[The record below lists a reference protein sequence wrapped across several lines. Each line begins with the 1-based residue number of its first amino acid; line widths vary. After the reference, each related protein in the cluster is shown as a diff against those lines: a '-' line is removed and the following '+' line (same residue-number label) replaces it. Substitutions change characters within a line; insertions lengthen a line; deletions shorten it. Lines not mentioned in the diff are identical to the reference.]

1 MFLKHQD
8 VKQKNWRMR
17 KVKKLF
23 VSSCMLL
30 TVGLGVAVPTAFSQS
45 NGVMVVKAA
54 EVPATDL
61 SRQASDSERVDES
74 SLLQKENLS
83 VDSFKL
89 ENLNGWEAEND
100 TAGNLGKFKDPD
112 SSGYQNIL
120 TSSGK
125 NISVAVA
132 PKGSGKMNIK
142 VTKRSNFQGGYYVGG
157 LRTQTP
163 VLKLNDVYRY
173 SFTTKKLSGNSSE
186 FKTRVKPVE
195 SNNKL
200 GKELVIRVDN
210 KNVSTK
216 HDWLPDIS
224 DGTHTVDFT
233 GLDKKLSVAFRFS
246 PRQTSN
252 VVYEFSNINIKNIS
266 PASVPAIP
274 SKVLEGTSVL
284 SGTAIS
290 SGDTLEKRK
299 SFDGDILRVYKDSK
313 IIARTVIK
321 GNKWDVKL
329 SKPLIAGEKL
339 DFEILHPRS
348 QNVSKKIS
356 KQVEAKPFD
365 PASYKEKVIAKLKP
379 VYEATSEKITNDAWL
394 DENAKDLQKQ
404 KLEEQYISGKVAISE
419 AGTKQEA
426 IDAAYNKY
434 SSQTDPDS
442 LPSQYKQGNK
452 ENEQEKGRQDLI
464 QTRDLTLKAIQEDKW
479 LTEQEKT
486 TQKEEALKAFETGI
500 ESVNQTVSLEQLKQR
515 LIVYKASEKDSEKK
529 EYPESIPN
537 QHIPGKEKEVKA
549 AKQEELKK
557 LHDTTLEKI
566 NQDKWLTPDQQA
578 EQLKQAEVTFKK
590 GQEAIKSAQTLT
602 QLETDLADYVSEN
615 EGKGNSIP
623 DKYKSGNKDDLVNKA
638 EVKLKEAHEATKQAI
653 EKDPW
658 LSPEQK
664 KAQKEKAKAS
674 LDEGLKALK
683 AADSLEILK
692 VTEEAFVDKEKNPDS
707 IPNQHKAGTADQAR
721 KQALDSLDKEV
732 QKELESIDND
742 NTLTTDEK
750 AAAKK
755 KVNDAYDVAK
765 QTAMEANSYEDLTT
779 IKDEFLSNLPHKQGT
794 PLKDQQSD
802 AIAELEK
809 KQQEIEKAIEGDKT
823 LPRDEKEK
831 QIADSK
837 ERLKSDTQK
846 VKDAKNADAIK
857 KAFEE
862 GKVNIPQAHI
872 PGDLNKDKEK
882 LLAELKQKADDTEK
896 AIDVDKTLTEDEKKE
911 QKVKTKA
918 ELEKAKTDVKN
929 TQTREE
935 LDKKVPEL
943 KKAIEDTH
951 VKGNLEGVKNKA
963 IEDLKKAHTE
973 TVAKINGDDTLD
985 KATKEAQV
993 KEADKALAA
1002 GKDAI
1007 TKADDADKVSTAVTE
1022 HTPKIKAAHK
1032 TGDLKKAQ
1040 VDANTALD
1048 KAAEKERGEI
1058 NKDATLTTE
1067 DKAKQLKEVETALT
1081 KAKDNVKAAKTADA
1095 INDARD
1101 KGVATIDAVHKAGQ
1115 DLGAR
1120 KSGQV
1125 AKLEEA
1131 AKARKDKI
1139 SADPTLTSKEKE
1151 EQSKAVDAEL
1161 KKAIEAV
1168 NAADTADKVDDALGE
1183 GVTDIK
1189 NQHKSGDP
1197 VDARREAHGKELD
1210 RVAQET
1216 KGTIEKDPTLTTEEK
1231 AKQVKDVDA
1240 AKERGMAKL
1249 TEAKDA
1255 DELDKAYGEGVTD
1268 IKNQHKSGDPVEA
1281 RRGLHN
1287 KSIDEVAQATK
1298 DAITADTT
1306 LTEAEKETQRGNV
1319 DKEAT
1324 KAKEELAK
1332 AKDADALDKAYGDGV
1347 TSIKN
1352 QHKSGDPVEARRGL
1366 HNKSIDEV
1374 AQATKDAITAD
1385 TTLTE
1390 AEKETQRGN
1399 VDKEATKAK
1408 EELAKAKDAD
1418 ALDKAYGDGVTSI
1431 KNQHKS
1437 GKGLDVRKDEHK
1449 KALEAVAKRVT
1460 AEIEADPT
1468 LTPEVREQQK
1478 AEVQKEL
1485 ELATD
1490 KIAEAKDADEADKA
1504 YGDGVTAIENVHVIG
1519 KGIEARKDLAKK
1531 DLAEAVAK
1539 TKALIIE
1546 DKTLTDD
1553 QRKEQLS
1560 GVDTEYA
1567 KGIEN
1572 IAAAKDAAGVDKAYS
1587 DGVRD
1592 ILAQY
1597 KEGQNL
1603 DDRRNAAKEFL
1614 LKEADKVTKLIKDD
1628 PTLTHDQKVDQ
1639 INKVEQAKLDAI
1651 KSVDDAQTA
1660 DDINDALGKGIE
1672 NINNQYQHGD
1682 GVDVRKATA
1691 KGDLEK
1697 EAAKVKALIA
1707 KDPTLTQADKDKQ
1720 TAAVDAAKNTAIA
1733 AVDKA
1738 TTADGVNQE
1747 LGKGITAINKAY
1759 RPGEAVKARKG
1770 AAKADLEKEAA
1781 KVKALIAKD
1790 PTLTQADKDKQT
1802 AAVDAAKNTAIA
1814 AVDKATTAEGINQ
1827 ELGKGITAINKAYR
1841 PGEGVKARK
1850 EAAKADL
1857 EKEAAKVR
1865 EAIANDPTLTKADKA
1880 KQTEAVAKA
1889 LKAAIAAVDKATT
1902 AEGINQEL
1910 GKGITA
1916 INKAYRPGEGVK
1928 ARKEAA
1934 KANLEKVA
1942 KETKALISGD
1952 RYLSETEKA
1961 VQKQAVEQALA
1972 KALGQVEAA
1981 KTVEAVKLAEN
1992 LGTVAIRSAYVA
2004 GLAKDTDQATAA
2016 LNEAKQAAIE
2026 ALKQA
2031 AAETLAKITTDA
2043 KLTEAQKAEQS
2054 ENVSLALKTAIA
2066 TVRSAQSIA
2075 SVKEAKD
2082 KGITAIRAAYV
2093 PNKAVAKSSSANH
2106 LPKSGDANSIVLV
2119 GLGVM
2124 SLLLGMV
2131 LYSKKK
2137 ESKD

>member
-1 MFLKHQD
+1 MLQTVTVTKDQQNPISITLSEDQAKSLKNKEQLK
-8 VKQKNWRMR
+8 VSIKQKQSKKTSKDFYLEVGIDPKVKAKQQEKLLELD
-17 KVKKLF
+17 KVKKQIED
-23 VSSCMLL
+23 SI
-30 TVGLGVAVPTAFSQS
+30 
-45 NGVMVVKAA
+45 NGDAWLPEKP
-54 EVPATDL
+54 EG
-61 SRQASDSERVDES
+61 E
-74 SLLQKENLS
+74 
-83 VDSFKL
+83 
-89 ENLNGWEAEND
+89 
-100 TAGNLGKFKDPD
+100 
-112 SSGYQNIL
+112 
-120 TSSGK
+120 
-125 NISVAVA
+125 
-132 PKGSGKMNIK
+132 
-142 VTKRSNFQGGYYVGG
+142 
-157 LRTQTP
+157 
-163 VLKLNDVYRY
+163 
-173 SFTTKKLSGNSSE
+173 
-186 FKTRVKPVE
+186 KPVQ
-195 SNNKL
+195 NTN
-200 GKELVIRVDN
+200 KELQLQELN
-210 KNVSTK
+210 KK
-216 HDWLPDIS
+216 YQMA
-224 DGTHTVDFT
+224 
-233 GLDKKLSVAFRFS
+233 K
-246 PRQTSN
+246 
-252 VVYEFSNINIKNIS
+252 E
-266 PASVPAIP
+266 AIE
-274 SKVLEGTSVL
+274 SAT
-284 SGTAIS
+284 
-290 SGDTLEKRK
+290 TLEKVTEK
-299 SFDGDILRVYKDSK
+299 YNEYTFE
-313 IIARTVIK
+313 
-321 GNKWDVKL
+321 
-329 SKPLIAGEKL
+329 GEKEKYPNSL
-339 DFEILHPRS
+339 RNQYTQGDKDKEIEKA
-348 QNVSKKIS
+348 KKS
-356 KQVEAKPFD
+356 LGD
-365 PASYKEKVIAKLKP
+365 LSDKVNG
-379 VYEATSEKITNDAWL
+379 KI
-394 DENAKDLQKQ
+394 E
-404 KLEEQYISGKVAISE
+404 
-419 AGTKQEA
+419 
-426 IDAAYNKY
+426 
-434 SSQTDPDS
+434 
-442 LPSQYKQGNK
+442 
-452 ENEQEKGRQDLI
+452 
-464 QTRDLTLKAIQEDKW
+464 EDKW
-479 LTEQEKT
+479 LSDEVKKKQQQELEARKQKVNDSLKGADSLKSLRETVEKASSKNQKKPESFEDVYVPGNEETEKTKVRDILQKTYQKTEQNI
-486 TQKEEALKAFETGI
+486 ET
-500 ESVNQTVSLEQLKQR
+500 
-515 LIVYKASEKDSEKK
+515 
-529 EYPESIPN
+529 
-537 QHIPGKEKEVKA
+537 
-549 AKQEELKK
+549 
-557 LHDTTLEKI
+557 
-566 NQDKWLTPDQQA
+566 
-578 EQLKQAEVTFKK
+578 
-590 GQEAIKSAQTLT
+590 
-602 QLETDLADYVSEN
+602 
-615 EGKGNSIP
+615 
-623 DKYKSGNKDDLVNKA
+623 
-638 EVKLKEAHEATKQAI
+638 
-653 EKDPW
+653 DPW

-664 KAQKEKAKAS
+664 KAQKENAKAR
-674 LDEGLKALK
+674 LDAGLKAVETTESLDKLK
-683 AADSLEILK
+683 EVESDFL
-692 VTEEAFVDKEKNPDS
+692 DKEKAKS
-707 IPNQHKAGTADQAR
+707 IPSQHQAGIPEVAR
-721 KQALDSLDKEV
+721 KTFLDNFEKEAK
-732 QKELESIDND
+732 KEIESIKND
-742 NTLTTDEK
+742 VTLTDAEK
-750 AAAKK
+750 TTAKA
-755 KVNDAYDVAK
+755 KVEAQLQEAK
-765 QTAMEANSYEDLTT
+765 DKAKESKSFDDLKNIQDKFNSE
-779 IKDEFLSNLPHKQGT
+779 LPHTPGK

-862 GKVNIPQAHI
+862 GKVDIPQAHI

-896 AIDVDKTLTEDEKKE
+896 AIDSDKTLTAKEKEE
-911 QKVKTKA
+911 Q
-918 ELEKAKTDVKN
+918 KAKTKEELQKATEAVGAIDN
-929 TQTREE
+929 REE

-951 VKGNLEGVKNKA
+951 VKGNLEGIKNKA
-963 IEDLKKAHTE
+963 IEDLKKVHDE

-1040 VDANTALD
+1040 EEANTALD
-1048 KAAEKERGEI
+1048 KAAEKEREEI
-1058 NKDATLTTE
+1058 NNDITLTAK
-1067 DKAKQLKEVETALT
+1067 DKEQQLKEVETALT

-1131 AKARKDKI
+1131 AKATKDKI

-1151 EQSKAVDAEL
+1151 EQSKAVNAEL

-1168 NAADTADKVDDALGE
+1168 NAADTADKVDDALGK

-1197 VDARREAHGKELD
+1197 
-1210 RVAQET
+1210 
-1216 KGTIEKDPTLTTEEK
+1216 I
-1231 AKQVKDVDA
+1231 
-1240 AKERGMAKL
+1240 
-1249 TEAKDA
+1249 
-1255 DELDKAYGEGVTD
+1255 
-1268 IKNQHKSGDPVEA
+1268 
-1281 RRGLHN
+1281 
-1287 KSIDEVAQATK
+1287 
-1298 DAITADTT
+1298 
-1306 LTEAEKETQRGNV
+1306 
-1319 DKEAT
+1319 
-1324 KAKEELAK
+1324 
-1332 AKDADALDKAYGDGV
+1332 
-1347 TSIKN
+1347 
-1352 QHKSGDPVEARRGL
+1352 EARRGL

-1437 GKGLDVRKDEHK
+1437 GKGLDVRKEEHK

-1504 YGDGVTAIENVHVIG
+1504 YGDGVTAIENAHVIG

-1531 DLAEAVAK
+1531 DLAEAAAK

-1553 QRKEQLS
+1553 QRKEQLL

-1572 IAAAKDAAGVDKAYS
+1572 IDAAKDAAGVDKAYS

-1603 DDRRNAAKEFL
+1603 NDRRNAAKEFL
-1614 LKEADKVTKLIKDD
+1614 LKEADKVTKLINDD

-1660 DDINDALGKGIE
+1660 DAINDALGKGIE

-1759 RPGEAVKARKG
+1759 RPGEAVKARKE

-1781 KVKALIAKD
+1781 KVKALI
-1790 PTLTQADKDKQT
+1790 T
-1802 AAVDAAKNTAIA
+1802 
-1814 AVDKATTAEGINQ
+1814 
-1827 ELGKGITAINKAYR
+1827 
-1841 PGEGVKARK
+1841 
-1850 EAAKADL
+1850 
-1857 EKEAAKVR
+1857 
-1865 EAIANDPTLTKADKA
+1865 NDPTLTKADKA

-1934 KANLEKVA
+1934 KADLEREAAKVREA
-1942 KETKALISGD
+1942 IANDPTLTKAD
-1952 RYLSETEKA
+1952 KAKQTEA
-1961 VQKQAVEQALA
+1961 VA
-1972 KALGQVEAA
+1972 KAL
-1981 KTVEAVKLAEN
+1981 K
-1992 LGTVAIRSAYVA
+1992 
-2004 GLAKDTDQATAA
+2004 
-2016 LNEAKQAAIE
+2016 AAI
-2026 ALKQA
+2026 A
-2031 AAETLAKITTDA
+2031 AVDKATTAEGINQELG
-2043 KLTEAQKAEQS
+2043 
-2054 ENVSLALKTAIA
+2054 
-2066 TVRSAQSIA
+2066 
-2075 SVKEAKD
+2075 
-2082 KGITAIRAAYV
+2082 KGITAI
-2093 PNKAVAKSSSANH
+2093 NKAYR
-2106 LPKSGDANSIVLV
+2106 PG
-2119 GLGVM
+2119 
-2124 SLLLGMV
+2124 
-2131 LYSKKK
+2131 
-2137 ESKD
+2137 E

>member
-664 KAQKEKAKAS
+664 KAQKENAKAR
-674 LDEGLKALK
+674 LDAGLKAVETTESLDKLK
-683 AADSLEILK
+683 EVESDFL
-692 VTEEAFVDKEKNPDS
+692 DKEKAKS
-707 IPNQHKAGTADQAR
+707 IPSQHQAGTPEVAR
-721 KQALDSLDKEV
+721 KTFLDNFEKEA
-732 QKELESIDND
+732 QKELESIKND
-742 NTLTTDEK
+742 VTLTDAEK
-750 AAAKK
+750 ATAKA
-755 KVNDAYDVAK
+755 KVEAQLQEAK
-765 QTAMEANSYEDLTT
+765 DKAKESKSFDDLKNIQDKFNSE
-779 IKDEFLSNLPHKQGT
+779 LPHTTGK

-809 KQQEIEKAIEGDKT
+809 KQQEIEKAISEDKT
-823 LPRDEKEK
+823 LSKDEKEK

-837 ERLKSDTQK
+837 AKLVAEKEK
-846 VKDAKNADAIK
+846 VSKAPDADAVK
-857 KAFEE
+857 KALES
-862 GKVNIPQAHI
+862 GKQEIAKAYVPQNLEDH
-872 PGDLNKDKEK
+872 KKK
-882 LLAELKQKADDTEK
+882 LLAELKQKANDTEK
-896 AIDVDKTLTEDEKKE
+896 AIDFDKTLTAKEKEE
-911 QKVKTKA
+911 Q
-918 ELEKAKTDVKN
+918 KAKTKEELQKATEAVGAIDN
-929 TQTREE
+929 REE

-943 KKAIEDTH
+943 KKAIQDSH
-951 VKGNLEGVKNKA
+951 VKGDLEGVKNKA
-963 IEDLKKAHTE
+963 IEDLQKVHDE

-1007 TKADDADKVSTAVTE
+1007 TKADDADKVGAAVTE

-1032 TGDLKKAQ
+1032 TGDLKKVQ
-1040 VDANTALD
+1040 EEANQALD
-1048 KAAEKERGEI
+1048 KAAEKEREEI
-1058 NKDATLTTE
+1058 NNDATLTTE

-1131 AKARKDKI
+1131 AKATKDKI

-1151 EQSKAVDAEL
+1151 EQSKAVNAEL

-1168 NAADTADKVDDALGE
+1168 NAADTADKVDDALGK
-1183 GVTDIK
+1183 GVIDIK
-1189 NQHKSGDP
+1189 NQHKTGDP
-1197 VDARREAHGKELD
+1197 VVARREAHGKQLD

-1216 KGTIEKDPTLTTEEK
+1216 KDAIEKDPTLTTEEK

-1249 TEAKDA
+1249 NEAKDA
-1255 DELDKAYGEGVTD
+1255 DALDKAYGEGVTD
-1268 IKNQHKSGDPVEA
+1268 IKNQHKSGDPIEA

-1352 QHKSGDPVEARRGL
+1352 QHKSGDPIEARRGL

-1418 ALDKAYGDGVTSI
+1418 ALDKAYGDG
-1431 KNQHKS
+1431 
-1437 GKGLDVRKDEHK
+1437 
-1449 KALEAVAKRVT
+1449 
-1460 AEIEADPT
+1460 
-1468 LTPEVREQQK
+1468 
-1478 AEVQKEL
+1478 
-1485 ELATD
+1485 
-1490 KIAEAKDADEADKA
+1490 
-1504 YGDGVTAIENVHVIG
+1504 
-1519 KGIEARKDLAKK
+1519 
-1531 DLAEAVAK
+1531 
-1539 TKALIIE
+1539 
-1546 DKTLTDD
+1546 
-1553 QRKEQLS
+1553 
-1560 GVDTEYA
+1560 
-1567 KGIEN
+1567 
-1572 IAAAKDAAGVDKAYS
+1572 
-1587 DGVRD
+1587 
-1592 ILAQY
+1592 
-1597 KEGQNL
+1597 
-1603 DDRRNAAKEFL
+1603 
-1614 LKEADKVTKLIKDD
+1614 
-1628 PTLTHDQKVDQ
+1628 
-1639 INKVEQAKLDAI
+1639 
-1651 KSVDDAQTA
+1651 
-1660 DDINDALGKGIE
+1660 
-1672 NINNQYQHGD
+1672 
-1682 GVDVRKATA
+1682 
-1691 KGDLEK
+1691 
-1697 EAAKVKALIA
+1697 
-1707 KDPTLTQADKDKQ
+1707 
-1720 TAAVDAAKNTAIA
+1720 
-1733 AVDKA
+1733 
-1738 TTADGVNQE
+1738 
-1747 LGKGITAINKAY
+1747 
-1759 RPGEAVKARKG
+1759 
-1770 AAKADLEKEAA
+1770 
-1781 KVKALIAKD
+1781 
-1790 PTLTQADKDKQT
+1790 
-1802 AAVDAAKNTAIA
+1802 
-1814 AVDKATTAEGINQ
+1814 
-1827 ELGKGITAINKAYR
+1827 
-1841 PGEGVKARK
+1841 
-1850 EAAKADL
+1850 
-1857 EKEAAKVR
+1857 
-1865 EAIANDPTLTKADKA
+1865 
-1880 KQTEAVAKA
+1880 
-1889 LKAAIAAVDKATT
+1889 
-1902 AEGINQEL
+1902 
-1910 GKGITA
+1910 
-1916 INKAYRPGEGVK
+1916 
-1928 ARKEAA
+1928 
-1934 KANLEKVA
+1934 
-1942 KETKALISGD
+1942 
-1952 RYLSETEKA
+1952 
-1961 VQKQAVEQALA
+1961 
-1972 KALGQVEAA
+1972 
-1981 KTVEAVKLAEN
+1981 
-1992 LGTVAIRSAYVA
+1992 
-2004 GLAKDTDQATAA
+2004 
-2016 LNEAKQAAIE
+2016 
-2026 ALKQA
+2026 
-2031 AAETLAKITTDA
+2031 
-2043 KLTEAQKAEQS
+2043 
-2054 ENVSLALKTAIA
+2054 
-2066 TVRSAQSIA
+2066 
-2075 SVKEAKD
+2075 
-2082 KGITAIRAAYV
+2082 
-2093 PNKAVAKSSSANH
+2093 
-2106 LPKSGDANSIVLV
+2106 
-2119 GLGVM
+2119 
-2124 SLLLGMV
+2124 
-2131 LYSKKK
+2131 
-2137 ESKD
+2137 

>member
-1 MFLKHQD
+1 MLQTVTVTKDQQNPISITLSEDQAKSLKNKEKLK
-8 VKQKNWRMR
+8 VSIKQKQSKKTSKDFFFEVGIDPKVEAKQKEKLLELD
-17 KVKKLF
+17 KVKKQIED
-23 VSSCMLL
+23 SI
-30 TVGLGVAVPTAFSQS
+30 
-45 NGVMVVKAA
+45 NG
-54 EVPATDL
+54 
-61 SRQASDSERVDES
+61 
-74 SLLQKENLS
+74 
-83 VDSFKL
+83 
-89 ENLNGWEAEND
+89 
-100 TAGNLGKFKDPD
+100 
-112 SSGYQNIL
+112 
-120 TSSGK
+120 
-125 NISVAVA
+125 
-132 PKGSGKMNIK
+132 
-142 VTKRSNFQGGYYVGG
+142 
-157 LRTQTP
+157 
-163 VLKLNDVYRY
+163 
-173 SFTTKKLSGNSSE
+173 
-186 FKTRVKPVE
+186 
-195 SNNKL
+195 
-200 GKELVIRVDN
+200 
-210 KNVSTK
+210 
-216 HDWLPDIS
+216 
-224 DGTHTVDFT
+224 
-233 GLDKKLSVAFRFS
+233 
-246 PRQTSN
+246 
-252 VVYEFSNINIKNIS
+252 
-266 PASVPAIP
+266 
-274 SKVLEGTSVL
+274 
-284 SGTAIS
+284 
-290 SGDTLEKRK
+290 
-299 SFDGDILRVYKDSK
+299 
-313 IIARTVIK
+313 
-321 GNKWDVKL
+321 
-329 SKPLIAGEKL
+329 
-339 DFEILHPRS
+339 
-348 QNVSKKIS
+348 
-356 KQVEAKPFD
+356 
-365 PASYKEKVIAKLKP
+365 
-379 VYEATSEKITNDAWL
+379 DAWL
-394 DENAKDLQKQ
+394 PEKPEGEKPVQNTNKELQLQELNKKYQMAK
-404 KLEEQYISGKVAISE
+404 
-419 AGTKQEA
+419 EA
-426 IDAAYNKY
+426 IESATTLDDVETQFDKY
-434 SSQTDPDS
+434 TKVGDKDKYPDS
-442 LPSQYKQGNK
+442 LRNQYTQGDKDK
-452 ENEQEKGRQDLI
+452 EIEKAKKSLGDLSDKVNGKI
-464 QTRDLTLKAIQEDKW
+464 EEDKW
-479 LTEQEKT
+479 L
-486 TQKEEALKAFETGI
+486 
-500 ESVNQTVSLEQLKQR
+500 S
-515 LIVYKASEKDSEKK
+515 
-529 EYPESIPN
+529 
-537 QHIPGKEKEVKA
+537 
-549 AKQEELKK
+549 
-557 LHDTTLEKI
+557 
-566 NQDKWLTPDQQA
+566 
-578 EQLKQAEVTFKK
+578 
-590 GQEAIKSAQTLT
+590 
-602 QLETDLADYVSEN
+602 
-615 EGKGNSIP
+615 
-623 DKYKSGNKDDLVNKA
+623 A
-638 EVKLKEAHEATKQAI
+638 EVKKKQQQELEARKQKVNDSLKGSDSLKSLRETVEKASSKNQKKPESFEDVYVPGNEETEKTKVRDILQKTYKKTEQNI
-653 EKDPW
+653 ETDPW

-664 KAQKEKAKAS
+664 KAQKENAKTR
-674 LDEGLKALK
+674 LDAGLKAVETTESLDKLK
-683 AADSLEILK
+683 EVESDFL
-692 VTEEAFVDKEKNPDS
+692 DKEKNPDS
-707 IPNQHKAGTADQAR
+707 IPNQHKAGTPEVAR
-721 KQALDSLDKEV
+721 KTFLDNFEKEAK
-732 QKELESIDND
+732 KEIESIKND
-742 NTLTTDEK
+742 VTLTDAEK
-750 AAAKK
+750 ATAKA
-755 KVNDAYDVAK
+755 KVEAQLQEAK
-765 QTAMEANSYEDLTT
+765 GKAKESKSFDDLKNIQDKFNSE
-779 IKDEFLSNLPHKQGT
+779 LPHTPGK

-857 KAFEE
+857 KVFEE

-882 LLAELKQKADDTEK
+882 LLAELKQKAADTEK
-896 AIDVDKTLTEDEKKE
+896 AIDSDKTLTAKEKEE
-911 QKVKTKA
+911 Q
-918 ELEKAKTDVKN
+918 KAKTKEELQKATEAVGAIDN
-929 TQTREE
+929 REE

-963 IEDLKKAHTE
+963 IEDLKKVHDE

-1007 TKADDADKVSTAVTE
+1007 TKADDADKVGAAVTE

-1032 TGDLKKAQ
+1032 TGDLKKVQ
-1040 VDANTALD
+1040 EEANQALD

-1058 NKDATLTTE
+1058 NNDITLTAK
-1067 DKAKQLKEVETALT
+1067 DKEQQLKEVETALT

-1131 AKARKDKI
+1131 AKATKDKI

-1151 EQSKAVDAEL
+1151 EQSKAVNAEL

-1168 NAADTADKVDDALGE
+1168 NAADTADKVDDALGK

-1189 NQHKSGDP
+1189 NQHKTGDP
-1197 VDARREAHGKELD
+1197 VVARREAHGKQLD

-1216 KGTIEKDPTLTTEEK
+1216 KDAIEKDPTLTTEEK

-1249 TEAKDA
+1249 TEAKNA

-1268 IKNQHKSGDPVEA
+1268 IKNQYKSGDPIEA

-1287 KSIDEVAQATK
+1287 KSIDK
-1298 DAITADTT
+1298 
-1306 LTEAEKETQRGNV
+1306 
-1319 DKEAT
+1319 
-1324 KAKEELAK
+1324 
-1332 AKDADALDKAYGDGV
+1332 
-1347 TSIKN
+1347 
-1352 QHKSGDPVEARRGL
+1352 
-1366 HNKSIDEV
+1366 V

-1504 YGDGVTAIENVHVIG
+1504 YGDGVTAIENAHVIG

-1572 IAAAKDAAGVDKAYS
+1572 IDAAKDAAGVDKAYS

-1614 LKEADKVTKLIKDD
+1614 LKEADKVTKLINDD

-1660 DDINDALGKGIE
+1660 DAINDALGKGIE

-1759 RPGEAVKARKG
+1759 RPGEGVKARKE

-1857 EKEAAKVR
+1857 EKEAAKVKALITNDPTLTKADKAKQTGAVAKALKAAIAAVDKATTAEGINQELGKGITAINKAYRPGEGVKARKEAAKADLEREAAKVR

-1961 VQKQAVEQALA
+1961 AQKQAVEQALA

>member
-1352 QHKSGDPVEARRGL
+1352 QHKSGDPIEARRGL

-1857 EKEAAKVR
+1857 E
-1865 EAIANDPTLTKADKA
+1865 
-1880 KQTEAVAKA
+1880 
-1889 LKAAIAAVDKATT
+1889 
-1902 AEGINQEL
+1902 
-1910 GKGITA
+1910 
-1916 INKAYRPGEGVK
+1916 
-1928 ARKEAA
+1928 
-1934 KANLEKVA
+1934 
-1942 KETKALISGD
+1942 
-1952 RYLSETEKA
+1952 
-1961 VQKQAVEQALA
+1961 
-1972 KALGQVEAA
+1972 
-1981 KTVEAVKLAEN
+1981 
-1992 LGTVAIRSAYVA
+1992 
-2004 GLAKDTDQATAA
+2004 
-2016 LNEAKQAAIE
+2016 
-2026 ALKQA
+2026 
-2031 AAETLAKITTDA
+2031 
-2043 KLTEAQKAEQS
+2043 
-2054 ENVSLALKTAIA
+2054 
-2066 TVRSAQSIA
+2066 
-2075 SVKEAKD
+2075 
-2082 KGITAIRAAYV
+2082 
-2093 PNKAVAKSSSANH
+2093 
-2106 LPKSGDANSIVLV
+2106 
-2119 GLGVM
+2119 
-2124 SLLLGMV
+2124 
-2131 LYSKKK
+2131 
-2137 ESKD
+2137 

>member
-1 MFLKHQD
+1 MLQTVTVTKDQQNPISITLSEDQAKSLKNKEKLK
-8 VKQKNWRMR
+8 VSIKQKQSKKTSKDFFFEVGIDPKVEAKQKEKLLELD
-17 KVKKLF
+17 KVKKQIED
-23 VSSCMLL
+23 SI
-30 TVGLGVAVPTAFSQS
+30 
-45 NGVMVVKAA
+45 NG
-54 EVPATDL
+54 
-61 SRQASDSERVDES
+61 
-74 SLLQKENLS
+74 
-83 VDSFKL
+83 
-89 ENLNGWEAEND
+89 
-100 TAGNLGKFKDPD
+100 
-112 SSGYQNIL
+112 
-120 TSSGK
+120 
-125 NISVAVA
+125 
-132 PKGSGKMNIK
+132 
-142 VTKRSNFQGGYYVGG
+142 
-157 LRTQTP
+157 
-163 VLKLNDVYRY
+163 
-173 SFTTKKLSGNSSE
+173 
-186 FKTRVKPVE
+186 
-195 SNNKL
+195 
-200 GKELVIRVDN
+200 
-210 KNVSTK
+210 
-216 HDWLPDIS
+216 
-224 DGTHTVDFT
+224 
-233 GLDKKLSVAFRFS
+233 
-246 PRQTSN
+246 
-252 VVYEFSNINIKNIS
+252 
-266 PASVPAIP
+266 
-274 SKVLEGTSVL
+274 
-284 SGTAIS
+284 
-290 SGDTLEKRK
+290 
-299 SFDGDILRVYKDSK
+299 
-313 IIARTVIK
+313 
-321 GNKWDVKL
+321 
-329 SKPLIAGEKL
+329 
-339 DFEILHPRS
+339 
-348 QNVSKKIS
+348 
-356 KQVEAKPFD
+356 
-365 PASYKEKVIAKLKP
+365 
-379 VYEATSEKITNDAWL
+379 DAWL
-394 DENAKDLQKQ
+394 PEKPEGEKPVQNTNKELQLQELNKKYQMAK
-404 KLEEQYISGKVAISE
+404 
-419 AGTKQEA
+419 EA
-426 IDAAYNKY
+426 IESATTLDDVETQFDKY
-434 SSQTDPDS
+434 TKVGDKDKYPDS
-442 LPSQYKQGNK
+442 LRNQYTQGDKDK
-452 ENEQEKGRQDLI
+452 EIEKAKKSLGDLSDKVNGKI
-464 QTRDLTLKAIQEDKW
+464 EEDKW
-479 LTEQEKT
+479 L
-486 TQKEEALKAFETGI
+486 
-500 ESVNQTVSLEQLKQR
+500 S
-515 LIVYKASEKDSEKK
+515 
-529 EYPESIPN
+529 
-537 QHIPGKEKEVKA
+537 
-549 AKQEELKK
+549 
-557 LHDTTLEKI
+557 
-566 NQDKWLTPDQQA
+566 
-578 EQLKQAEVTFKK
+578 
-590 GQEAIKSAQTLT
+590 
-602 QLETDLADYVSEN
+602 
-615 EGKGNSIP
+615 
-623 DKYKSGNKDDLVNKA
+623 A
-638 EVKLKEAHEATKQAI
+638 EVKKKQQQELEARKQKVNDSLKGSDSLKSLRETVEKASSKNQKKPESFEDVYVPGNEETEKTKVRDILQKTYQKTEQNI
-653 EKDPW
+653 ETDPW

-664 KAQKEKAKAS
+664 KAQKENAKTR
-674 LDEGLKALK
+674 LDAGLKAVETTESLDKLK
-683 AADSLEILK
+683 EVESDFL
-692 VTEEAFVDKEKNPDS
+692 DKEKNPDS
-707 IPNQHKAGTADQAR
+707 IPNQHKAGTPEVAR
-721 KQALDSLDKEV
+721 KTFLDNFEKEAK
-732 QKELESIDND
+732 KEIESIKND
-742 NTLTTDEK
+742 VTLTDAEK
-750 AAAKK
+750 ATAKA
-755 KVNDAYDVAK
+755 KVEAQLQEAK
-765 QTAMEANSYEDLTT
+765 GKAKESKSFDDLKNIQDKFNSE
-779 IKDEFLSNLPHKQGT
+779 LPHTPGK

-857 KAFEE
+857 KVFEE

-882 LLAELKQKADDTEK
+882 LLAELKQKAADTEK
-896 AIDVDKTLTEDEKKE
+896 AIDSDKTLTAKEKEE
-911 QKVKTKA
+911 Q
-918 ELEKAKTDVKN
+918 KAKTKEELQKATEAVGAIDN
-929 TQTREE
+929 REE

-963 IEDLKKAHTE
+963 IEDLKKVHDE

-1007 TKADDADKVSTAVTE
+1007 TKADDADKVGAAVTE

-1032 TGDLKKAQ
+1032 TGDLKKVQ
-1040 VDANTALD
+1040 EEANQALD

-1058 NKDATLTTE
+1058 NNDITLTAK
-1067 DKAKQLKEVETALT
+1067 DKEQQLKEVETALT

-1131 AKARKDKI
+1131 AKATKDKI

-1151 EQSKAVDAEL
+1151 EQSKAVNAEL

-1168 NAADTADKVDDALGE
+1168 NAADTADKVDDALGK

-1189 NQHKSGDP
+1189 NQHKTGDP
-1197 VDARREAHGKELD
+1197 VVARREAHGKQLD

-1216 KGTIEKDPTLTTEEK
+1216 KDAIEKDPTLTTEEK

-1249 TEAKDA
+1249 TEAKNA

-1268 IKNQHKSGDPVEA
+1268 IKNQYKSGDPIEA

-1287 KSIDEVAQATK
+1287 KSIDK
-1298 DAITADTT
+1298 
-1306 LTEAEKETQRGNV
+1306 
-1319 DKEAT
+1319 
-1324 KAKEELAK
+1324 
-1332 AKDADALDKAYGDGV
+1332 
-1347 TSIKN
+1347 
-1352 QHKSGDPVEARRGL
+1352 
-1366 HNKSIDEV
+1366 V

-1504 YGDGVTAIENVHVIG
+1504 YGDGVTAIENAHVIG

-1572 IAAAKDAAGVDKAYS
+1572 IDAAKDAAGVDKAYS

-1614 LKEADKVTKLIKDD
+1614 LKEADKVTKLINDD

-1660 DDINDALGKGIE
+1660 DAINDALGKGIE

-1759 RPGEAVKARKG
+1759 RPGE
-1770 AAKADLEKEAA
+1770 
-1781 KVKALIAKD
+1781 
-1790 PTLTQADKDKQT
+1790 
-1802 AAVDAAKNTAIA
+1802 
-1814 AVDKATTAEGINQ
+1814 
-1827 ELGKGITAINKAYR
+1827 
-1841 PGEGVKARK
+1841 GV
-1850 EAAKADL
+1850 
-1857 EKEAAKVR
+1857 
-1865 EAIANDPTLTKADKA
+1865 
-1880 KQTEAVAKA
+1880 
-1889 LKAAIAAVDKATT
+1889 
-1902 AEGINQEL
+1902 
-1910 GKGITA
+1910 
-1916 INKAYRPGEGVK
+1916 
-1928 ARKEAA
+1928 
-1934 KANLEKVA
+1934 
-1942 KETKALISGD
+1942 
-1952 RYLSETEKA
+1952 
-1961 VQKQAVEQALA
+1961 
-1972 KALGQVEAA
+1972 
-1981 KTVEAVKLAEN
+1981 
-1992 LGTVAIRSAYVA
+1992 
-2004 GLAKDTDQATAA
+2004 
-2016 LNEAKQAAIE
+2016 
-2026 ALKQA
+2026 
-2031 AAETLAKITTDA
+2031 
-2043 KLTEAQKAEQS
+2043 
-2054 ENVSLALKTAIA
+2054 
-2066 TVRSAQSIA
+2066 
-2075 SVKEAKD
+2075 
-2082 KGITAIRAAYV
+2082 
-2093 PNKAVAKSSSANH
+2093 
-2106 LPKSGDANSIVLV
+2106 
-2119 GLGVM
+2119 
-2124 SLLLGMV
+2124 
-2131 LYSKKK
+2131 
-2137 ESKD
+2137 

>member
-17 KVKKLF
+17 KVKKVF

-30 TVGLGVAVPTAFSQS
+30 TVGLGVAVPTGFSQS

-486 TQKEEALKAFETGI
+486 IQKEEALKAFETGI

-623 DKYKSGNKDDLVNKA
+623 DKYKSGHKDDLVNKA

-664 KAQKEKAKAS
+664 KAQKEKAKAR

-1131 AKARKDKI
+1131 AKATKDKI

-1189 NQHKSGDP
+1189 NQHKSGDSI
-1197 VDARREAHGKELD
+1197 DARREAHGKELD

-1216 KGTIEKDPTLTTEEK
+1216 KGAIEKDPTLTTEEK

-1249 TEAKDA
+1249 NEAKDA
-1255 DELDKAYGEGVTD
+1255 DALDKAYGEGVTD
-1268 IKNQHKSGDPVEA
+1268 IKNQHKSGDPV
-1281 RRGLHN
+1281 
-1287 KSIDEVAQATK
+1287 D
-1298 DAITADTT
+1298 
-1306 LTEAEKETQRGNV
+1306 
-1319 DKEAT
+1319 
-1324 KAKEELAK
+1324 
-1332 AKDADALDKAYGDGV
+1332 
-1347 TSIKN
+1347 
-1352 QHKSGDPVEARRGL
+1352 ARRGL

-1504 YGDGVTAIENVHVIG
+1504 YGDGVTAIENAHVIG

-1531 DLAEAVAK
+1531 DLAEAAAK

-1553 QRKEQLS
+1553 QRKEQLL

-1572 IAAAKDAAGVDKAYS
+1572 IDAAKDAAGVDKAYS

-1603 DDRRNAAKEFL
+1603 NDRRNAAKEFL
-1614 LKEADKVTKLIKDD
+1614 LKEADKVTKLINDD

-1660 DDINDALGKGIE
+1660 DAINDALGKGIE

-1691 KGDLEK
+1691 KG
-1697 EAAKVKALIA
+1697 
-1707 KDPTLTQADKDKQ
+1707 
-1720 TAAVDAAKNTAIA
+1720 
-1733 AVDKA
+1733 
-1738 TTADGVNQE
+1738 
-1747 LGKGITAINKAY
+1747 
-1759 RPGEAVKARKG
+1759 
-1770 AAKADLEKEAA
+1770 DLEKEAA

-1857 EKEAAKVR
+1857 EKEAAKVK
-1865 EAIANDPTLTKADKA
+1865 ALITNDPTLTKADKA
-1880 KQTEAVAKA
+1880 KQTEAVA
-1889 LKAAIAAVDKATT
+1889 
-1902 AEGINQEL
+1902 
-1910 GKGITA
+1910 
-1916 INKAYRPGEGVK
+1916 
-1928 ARKEAA
+1928 
-1934 KANLEKVA
+1934 
-1942 KETKALISGD
+1942 
-1952 RYLSETEKA
+1952 
-1961 VQKQAVEQALA
+1961 
-1972 KALGQVEAA
+1972 
-1981 KTVEAVKLAEN
+1981 
-1992 LGTVAIRSAYVA
+1992 
-2004 GLAKDTDQATAA
+2004 
-2016 LNEAKQAAIE
+2016 
-2026 ALKQA
+2026 
-2031 AAETLAKITTDA
+2031 
-2043 KLTEAQKAEQS
+2043 
-2054 ENVSLALKTAIA
+2054 
-2066 TVRSAQSIA
+2066 
-2075 SVKEAKD
+2075 
-2082 KGITAIRAAYV
+2082 
-2093 PNKAVAKSSSANH
+2093 
-2106 LPKSGDANSIVLV
+2106 
-2119 GLGVM
+2119 
-2124 SLLLGMV
+2124 
-2131 LYSKKK
+2131 
-2137 ESKD
+2137 

>member
-1 MFLKHQD
+1 MLQTVTVTKDQQNPISITLSEDQAKSLKNKEKLK
-8 VKQKNWRMR
+8 VSIKQKQSKKTSKDFFFEVGIDPKVEAKQKEKLLELD
-17 KVKKLF
+17 KVKKQIED
-23 VSSCMLL
+23 SI
-30 TVGLGVAVPTAFSQS
+30 
-45 NGVMVVKAA
+45 NG
-54 EVPATDL
+54 
-61 SRQASDSERVDES
+61 
-74 SLLQKENLS
+74 
-83 VDSFKL
+83 
-89 ENLNGWEAEND
+89 
-100 TAGNLGKFKDPD
+100 
-112 SSGYQNIL
+112 
-120 TSSGK
+120 
-125 NISVAVA
+125 
-132 PKGSGKMNIK
+132 
-142 VTKRSNFQGGYYVGG
+142 
-157 LRTQTP
+157 
-163 VLKLNDVYRY
+163 
-173 SFTTKKLSGNSSE
+173 
-186 FKTRVKPVE
+186 
-195 SNNKL
+195 
-200 GKELVIRVDN
+200 
-210 KNVSTK
+210 
-216 HDWLPDIS
+216 
-224 DGTHTVDFT
+224 
-233 GLDKKLSVAFRFS
+233 
-246 PRQTSN
+246 
-252 VVYEFSNINIKNIS
+252 
-266 PASVPAIP
+266 
-274 SKVLEGTSVL
+274 
-284 SGTAIS
+284 
-290 SGDTLEKRK
+290 
-299 SFDGDILRVYKDSK
+299 
-313 IIARTVIK
+313 
-321 GNKWDVKL
+321 
-329 SKPLIAGEKL
+329 
-339 DFEILHPRS
+339 
-348 QNVSKKIS
+348 
-356 KQVEAKPFD
+356 
-365 PASYKEKVIAKLKP
+365 
-379 VYEATSEKITNDAWL
+379 DAWL
-394 DENAKDLQKQ
+394 PEKPEGEKPVQNTNKELQLQELNKKYQMAK
-404 KLEEQYISGKVAISE
+404 
-419 AGTKQEA
+419 EA
-426 IDAAYNKY
+426 IESATTLDDVETQFDKY
-434 SSQTDPDS
+434 TKVGDKDKYPDS
-442 LPSQYKQGNK
+442 LRNQYTQGDKDK
-452 ENEQEKGRQDLI
+452 EIEKAKKSLGDLSDKVNGKI
-464 QTRDLTLKAIQEDKW
+464 EEDKW
-479 LTEQEKT
+479 L
-486 TQKEEALKAFETGI
+486 
-500 ESVNQTVSLEQLKQR
+500 S
-515 LIVYKASEKDSEKK
+515 
-529 EYPESIPN
+529 
-537 QHIPGKEKEVKA
+537 
-549 AKQEELKK
+549 
-557 LHDTTLEKI
+557 
-566 NQDKWLTPDQQA
+566 
-578 EQLKQAEVTFKK
+578 
-590 GQEAIKSAQTLT
+590 
-602 QLETDLADYVSEN
+602 
-615 EGKGNSIP
+615 
-623 DKYKSGNKDDLVNKA
+623 A
-638 EVKLKEAHEATKQAI
+638 EVKKKQQQELEARKQKVNDSLKGSDSLKSLRETVEKASSKNQKKPESFEDVYVPGNEETEKTKVRDILQKTYQKTEQNI
-653 EKDPW
+653 ETDPW

-664 KAQKEKAKAS
+664 KAQKENAKTR
-674 LDEGLKALK
+674 LDAGLKAVETTESLDKLK
-683 AADSLEILK
+683 EVESDFL
-692 VTEEAFVDKEKNPDS
+692 DKEKNPDS
-707 IPNQHKAGTADQAR
+707 IPNQHKAGTPEVAR
-721 KQALDSLDKEV
+721 KTFLDNFEKEAK
-732 QKELESIDND
+732 KEIESIKND
-742 NTLTTDEK
+742 VTLTDAEK
-750 AAAKK
+750 ATAKA
-755 KVNDAYDVAK
+755 KVEAQLQEAK
-765 QTAMEANSYEDLTT
+765 GKAKESKSFDDLKNIQDKFNSE
-779 IKDEFLSNLPHKQGT
+779 LPHTPGK

-857 KAFEE
+857 KVFEE

-882 LLAELKQKADDTEK
+882 LLAELKQKAADTEK
-896 AIDVDKTLTEDEKKE
+896 AIDSDKTLTAKEKEE
-911 QKVKTKA
+911 Q
-918 ELEKAKTDVKN
+918 KAKTKEELQKATEAVGAIDN
-929 TQTREE
+929 REE

-963 IEDLKKAHTE
+963 IEDLKKVHDE

-1007 TKADDADKVSTAVTE
+1007 TKADDADKVGAAVTE

-1032 TGDLKKAQ
+1032 TGDLKKVQ
-1040 VDANTALD
+1040 EEANQALD

-1058 NKDATLTTE
+1058 NNDITLTAK
-1067 DKAKQLKEVETALT
+1067 DKEQQLKEVETALT

-1131 AKARKDKI
+1131 AKATKDKI

-1151 EQSKAVDAEL
+1151 EQSKAVNAEL

-1168 NAADTADKVDDALGE
+1168 NAADTADKVDDALGK

-1189 NQHKSGDP
+1189 NQHKTGDP
-1197 VDARREAHGKELD
+1197 VVARREAHGKQLD

-1216 KGTIEKDPTLTTEEK
+1216 KDAIEKDPTLTTEEK

-1249 TEAKDA
+1249 TEAKNA

-1268 IKNQHKSGDPVEA
+1268 IKNQYKSGDPIEA

-1287 KSIDEVAQATK
+1287 KSIDK
-1298 DAITADTT
+1298 
-1306 LTEAEKETQRGNV
+1306 
-1319 DKEAT
+1319 
-1324 KAKEELAK
+1324 
-1332 AKDADALDKAYGDGV
+1332 
-1347 TSIKN
+1347 
-1352 QHKSGDPVEARRGL
+1352 
-1366 HNKSIDEV
+1366 V

-1504 YGDGVTAIENVHVIG
+1504 YGDGVTAIENAHVIG

-1572 IAAAKDAAGVDKAYS
+1572 IDAAKDAAGVDKAYS

-1614 LKEADKVTKLIKDD
+1614 LKEADKVTKLINDD

-1660 DDINDALGKGIE
+1660 DAINDALGKGIE

-1720 TAAVDAAKNTAIA
+1720 TAAVDAAKNTA
-1733 AVDKA
+1733 
-1738 TTADGVNQE
+1738 
-1747 LGKGITAINKAY
+1747 
-1759 RPGEAVKARKG
+1759 
-1770 AAKADLEKEAA
+1770 
-1781 KVKALIAKD
+1781 
-1790 PTLTQADKDKQT
+1790 
-1802 AAVDAAKNTAIA
+1802 
-1814 AVDKATTAEGINQ
+1814 
-1827 ELGKGITAINKAYR
+1827 
-1841 PGEGVKARK
+1841 
-1850 EAAKADL
+1850 
-1857 EKEAAKVR
+1857 
-1865 EAIANDPTLTKADKA
+1865 
-1880 KQTEAVAKA
+1880 
-1889 LKAAIAAVDKATT
+1889 
-1902 AEGINQEL
+1902 
-1910 GKGITA
+1910 
-1916 INKAYRPGEGVK
+1916 
-1928 ARKEAA
+1928 
-1934 KANLEKVA
+1934 
-1942 KETKALISGD
+1942 
-1952 RYLSETEKA
+1952 
-1961 VQKQAVEQALA
+1961 
-1972 KALGQVEAA
+1972 
-1981 KTVEAVKLAEN
+1981 
-1992 LGTVAIRSAYVA
+1992 
-2004 GLAKDTDQATAA
+2004 
-2016 LNEAKQAAIE
+2016 
-2026 ALKQA
+2026 
-2031 AAETLAKITTDA
+2031 
-2043 KLTEAQKAEQS
+2043 
-2054 ENVSLALKTAIA
+2054 
-2066 TVRSAQSIA
+2066 
-2075 SVKEAKD
+2075 
-2082 KGITAIRAAYV
+2082 
-2093 PNKAVAKSSSANH
+2093 
-2106 LPKSGDANSIVLV
+2106 
-2119 GLGVM
+2119 
-2124 SLLLGMV
+2124 
-2131 LYSKKK
+2131 
-2137 ESKD
+2137 

>member
-17 KVKKLF
+17 KVKKVF

-30 TVGLGVAVPTAFSQS
+30 TVGLGVAVPTGFSQS
-45 NGVMVVKAA
+45 NGVMVVKAE
-54 EVPATDL
+54 EVPA
-61 SRQASDSERVDES
+61 V
-74 SLLQKENLS
+74 ENLDVKS
-83 VDSFKL
+83 FSPIDNLDGWTPEFDSK
-89 ENLNGWEAEND
+89 AYV
-100 TAGNLGKFKDPD
+100 GKFSQPDRDNFYSIKD
-112 SSGYQNIL
+112 
-120 TSSGK
+120 
-125 NISVAVA
+125 
-132 PKGSGKMNIK
+132 GSKSTNIK
-142 VTKRSNFQGGYYVGG
+142 VSPKGNGMLEVKTAARVVYQNSYYVGG
-157 LRTQTP
+157 IRTTLP
-163 VLKLNDVYRY
+163 TLSKDNLYRV
-173 SFTTKKLSGNSSE
+173 SFNSERIGNSIE
-186 FKTRVKPVE
+186 FKARV
-195 SNNKL
+195 NKL
-200 GKELVIRVDN
+200 KGDSLGNEVAIRVDN
-210 KNVSTK
+210 KEMLTTNP
-216 HDWLPDIS
+216 WIS
-224 DGTHTVDFT
+224 SLNNGEHTFDFH
-233 GLDKKLSVAFRFS
+233 GNNEPLSLALRFS
-246 PRQTSN
+246 PRSDHKPGG
-252 VVYEFSNINIKNIS
+252 YKFSNFSIKNIS
-266 PASVPAIP
+266 LASKPVPNSPVYEDA
-274 SKVLEGTSVL
+274 TTL
-284 SGTAIS
+284 SGKVIAENAKL
-290 SGDTLEKRK
+290 DPRK
-299 SFDGDILRVYKDSK
+299 SFVGDEVKIFKDDSLIATVNVSEKNTWTVDNLEVPLKKGDNITVQVINPKSK
-313 IIARTVIK
+313 KTS
-321 GNKWDVKL
+321 NKVKIPVL
-329 SKPLIAGEKL
+329 SKPFEPNLYKQQQQAKLEHIYQSTLTNIIQDEWLEDSEKEAQKEKL
-339 DFEILHPRS
+339 QS
-348 QNVSKKIS
+348 QYAAG
-356 KQVEAKPFD
+356 KQ
-365 PASYKEKVIAKLKP
+365 
-379 VYEATSEKITNDAWL
+379 
-394 DENAKDLQKQ
+394 
-404 KLEEQYISGKVAISE
+404 
-419 AGTKQEA
+419 A
-426 IDAAYNKY
+426 IDDAGSQKNAIDEVYKKY
-434 SSQTDPDS
+434 SDPQNPDS
-442 LPSQYKQGNK
+442 LPSQYKEGRR
-452 ENEQEKGRQDLI
+452 ELEQEKARRSLEE
-464 QTRDLTLKAIQEDKW
+464 TRDKALEAIRTDPW
-479 LTEQEKT
+479 LDEQDKT
-486 TQKEEALKAFETGI
+486 TQEEEAKKAFQSGSDKINQTTSLKQLKDQLTIYKADERGTSDKKYPDSILNQHKPGNKKSEQDKAKAELQEVHEKTKKTISEDPWLTDEERNEQLSKEEKAFAKGNQAIEGAQNLTSLREVVQQFSVDEKGAEEKKHPDSLPNQYIPADEQAIKAAKKTSLKELRDTIVSAIQKDLWLTPEEKIKQIQQADEALKKGEVFVENSQNLK
-500 ESVNQTVSLEQLKQR
+500 ELEDGLKNY
-515 LIVYKASEKDSEKK
+515 IIKDNRD
-529 EYPESIPN
+529 ESIPN
-537 QHIPGKEKEVKA
+537 KYQAGKKD
-549 AKQEELKK
+549 EL
-557 LHDTTLEKI
+557 T
-566 NQDKWLTPDQQA
+566 
-578 EQLKQAEVTFKK
+578 
-590 GQEAIKSAQTLT
+590 
-602 QLETDLADYVSEN
+602 
-615 EGKGNSIP
+615 
-623 DKYKSGNKDDLVNKA
+623 NKA

-664 KAQKEKAKAS
+664 KAQKENAKAR
-674 LDEGLKALK
+674 LDAGLKAV
-683 AADSLEILK
+683 ET
-692 VTEEAFVDKEKNPDS
+692 TE
-707 IPNQHKAGTADQAR
+707 
-721 KQALDSLDKEV
+721 SLDKLKEV
-732 QKELESIDND
+732 ESDFLKKEKAESIPSQHQAGTPEVARKTFLDNFEKEAKKEIESIDKD
-742 NTLTTDEK
+742 DTLTANAKQVAKDKVAQQLQEATAKVEK
-750 AAAKK
+750 AQSFDDLK
-755 KVNDAYDVAK
+755 KVETEFV
-765 QTAMEANSYEDLTT
+765 TA
-779 IKDEFLSNLPHKQGT
+779 LPHTKGEK
-794 PLKDQQSD
+794 LNQQQTE
-802 AIAELEK
+802 AISGLEGVQK
-809 KQQEIEKAIEGDKT
+809 ATEKAISEDKT
-823 LPRDEKEK
+823 LSKDEKKK

-896 AIDVDKTLTEDEKKE
+896 AIDSDKTLTAKEKEE
-911 QKVKTKA
+911 Q
-918 ELEKAKTDVKN
+918 KAKTKEELQKATEAVGAIDN
-929 TQTREE
+929 REE

-963 IEDLKKAHTE
+963 IEDLKKVHDE

-993 KEADKALAA
+993 KETDKALAA

-1007 TKADDADKVSTAVTE
+1007 TKADDADKVGAAVTE

-1032 TGDLKKAQ
+1032 TGDLKKVQ
-1040 VDANTALD
+1040 EEANQALD
-1048 KAAEKERGEI
+1048 KAAEKEREEI

-1131 AKARKDKI
+1131 AKATKDKI

-1151 EQSKAVDAEL
+1151 EQSKAVNAEL

-1168 NAADTADKVDDALGE
+1168 NAADTADKVDDALGK

-1189 NQHKSGDP
+1189 NQHKTGDP
-1197 VDARREAHGKELD
+1197 VVARREAHGKQLD

-1216 KGTIEKDPTLTTEEK
+1216 KDAIEKDPTLTTEEK

-1249 TEAKDA
+1249 TEAKNA

-1268 IKNQHKSGDPVEA
+1268 IKNQHKSGDPIEA

-1324 KAKEELAK
+1324 KAKEGLAK

-1352 QHKSGDPVEARRGL
+1352 QHKSGDPIEARRGL

-1504 YGDGVTAIENVHVIG
+1504 YGDGVTAIENAHVIG

-1531 DLAEAVAK
+1531 DLAEAAAK

-1553 QRKEQLS
+1553 QRKEQLL

-1572 IAAAKDAAGVDKAYS
+1572 IDAAKDAAGVDKAYS

-1603 DDRRNAAKEFL
+1603 NDRRNAAKEFL
-1614 LKEADKVTKLIKDD
+1614 LKEADKVTKLINDD

-1660 DDINDALGKGIE
+1660 DAINDALGKGIE

-1738 TTADGVNQE
+1738 T
-1747 LGKGITAINKAY
+1747 
-1759 RPGEAVKARKG
+1759 
-1770 AAKADLEKEAA
+1770 
-1781 KVKALIAKD
+1781 
-1790 PTLTQADKDKQT
+1790 
-1802 AAVDAAKNTAIA
+1802 
-1814 AVDKATTAEGINQ
+1814 
-1827 ELGKGITAINKAYR
+1827 
-1841 PGEGVKARK
+1841 
-1850 EAAKADL
+1850 
-1857 EKEAAKVR
+1857 
-1865 EAIANDPTLTKADKA
+1865 
-1880 KQTEAVAKA
+1880 
-1889 LKAAIAAVDKATT
+1889 
-1902 AEGINQEL
+1902 
-1910 GKGITA
+1910 
-1916 INKAYRPGEGVK
+1916 
-1928 ARKEAA
+1928 
-1934 KANLEKVA
+1934 
-1942 KETKALISGD
+1942 
-1952 RYLSETEKA
+1952 
-1961 VQKQAVEQALA
+1961 
-1972 KALGQVEAA
+1972 
-1981 KTVEAVKLAEN
+1981 
-1992 LGTVAIRSAYVA
+1992 
-2004 GLAKDTDQATAA
+2004 
-2016 LNEAKQAAIE
+2016 
-2026 ALKQA
+2026 
-2031 AAETLAKITTDA
+2031 
-2043 KLTEAQKAEQS
+2043 
-2054 ENVSLALKTAIA
+2054 
-2066 TVRSAQSIA
+2066 
-2075 SVKEAKD
+2075 
-2082 KGITAIRAAYV
+2082 
-2093 PNKAVAKSSSANH
+2093 
-2106 LPKSGDANSIVLV
+2106 
-2119 GLGVM
+2119 
-2124 SLLLGMV
+2124 
-2131 LYSKKK
+2131 
-2137 ESKD
+2137 

>member
-1 MFLKHQD
+1 M
-8 VKQKNWRMR
+8 
-17 KVKKLF
+17 
-23 VSSCMLL
+23 
-30 TVGLGVAVPTAFSQS
+30 
-45 NGVMVVKAA
+45 
-54 EVPATDL
+54 
-61 SRQASDSERVDES
+61 
-74 SLLQKENLS
+74 
-83 VDSFKL
+83 
-89 ENLNGWEAEND
+89 
-100 TAGNLGKFKDPD
+100 
-112 SSGYQNIL
+112 
-120 TSSGK
+120 
-125 NISVAVA
+125 
-132 PKGSGKMNIK
+132 
-142 VTKRSNFQGGYYVGG
+142 
-157 LRTQTP
+157 
-163 VLKLNDVYRY
+163 
-173 SFTTKKLSGNSSE
+173 
-186 FKTRVKPVE
+186 
-195 SNNKL
+195 
-200 GKELVIRVDN
+200 
-210 KNVSTK
+210 
-216 HDWLPDIS
+216 
-224 DGTHTVDFT
+224 
-233 GLDKKLSVAFRFS
+233 
-246 PRQTSN
+246 
-252 VVYEFSNINIKNIS
+252 
-266 PASVPAIP
+266 
-274 SKVLEGTSVL
+274 
-284 SGTAIS
+284 
-290 SGDTLEKRK
+290 
-299 SFDGDILRVYKDSK
+299 
-313 IIARTVIK
+313 
-321 GNKWDVKL
+321 
-329 SKPLIAGEKL
+329 
-339 DFEILHPRS
+339 
-348 QNVSKKIS
+348 
-356 KQVEAKPFD
+356 
-365 PASYKEKVIAKLKP
+365 
-379 VYEATSEKITNDAWL
+379 
-394 DENAKDLQKQ
+394 
-404 KLEEQYISGKVAISE
+404 
-419 AGTKQEA
+419 
-426 IDAAYNKY
+426 
-434 SSQTDPDS
+434 
-442 LPSQYKQGNK
+442 
-452 ENEQEKGRQDLI
+452 
-464 QTRDLTLKAIQEDKW
+464 
-479 LTEQEKT
+479 
-486 TQKEEALKAFETGI
+486 
-500 ESVNQTVSLEQLKQR
+500 
-515 LIVYKASEKDSEKK
+515 
-529 EYPESIPN
+529 
-537 QHIPGKEKEVKA
+537 
-549 AKQEELKK
+549 
-557 LHDTTLEKI
+557 
-566 NQDKWLTPDQQA
+566 
-578 EQLKQAEVTFKK
+578 
-590 GQEAIKSAQTLT
+590 
-602 QLETDLADYVSEN
+602 
-615 EGKGNSIP
+615 
-623 DKYKSGNKDDLVNKA
+623 
-638 EVKLKEAHEATKQAI
+638 
-653 EKDPW
+653 
-658 LSPEQK
+658 SPEQK
-664 KAQKEKAKAS
+664 KAQKENAKAR
-674 LDEGLKALK
+674 LDAGLKAVEITESLDKLK
-683 AADSLEILK
+683 EVESDFL
-692 VTEEAFVDKEKNPDS
+692 DKEKNPDS
-707 IPNQHKAGTADQAR
+707 IPNQHKAGTPEVAR
-721 KQALDSLDKEV
+721 KTFLDNFEKEAK
-732 QKELESIDND
+732 KEIESIDKD
-742 NTLTTDEK
+742 DTLTANAKQVAKDKVAQQLQEATAKVEK
-750 AAAKK
+750 AQSFDDLK
-755 KVNDAYDVAK
+755 KVETEFV
-765 QTAMEANSYEDLTT
+765 TA
-779 IKDEFLSNLPHKQGT
+779 LPHTKGEK
-794 PLKDQQSD
+794 LNQQQTE
-802 AIAELEK
+802 AISGLEGVQK
-809 KQQEIEKAIEGDKT
+809 ATEKAISEDKT
-823 LPRDEKEK
+823 LSKDEKKK

-896 AIDVDKTLTEDEKKE
+896 AIDSDKTLTAKEKEE
-911 QKVKTKA
+911 Q
-918 ELEKAKTDVKN
+918 KAKTKEELQKATEAVGAIDN
-929 TQTREE
+929 REE

-963 IEDLKKAHTE
+963 IEDLKKVHDE

-993 KEADKALAA
+993 KEADKALEA
-1002 GKDAI
+1002 GKEAI
-1007 TKADDADKVSTAVTE
+1007 TKADDADKVGAAVTE

-1032 TGDLKKAQ
+1032 TGDLKKSQ
-1040 VDANTALD
+1040 EEANTALD

-1081 KAKDNVKAAKTADA
+1081 KAKAKVAEAKTADA

-1131 AKARKDKI
+1131 AKATKDKI

-1168 NAADTADKVDDALGE
+1168 NATDTADKVDDALGK

-1189 NQHKSGDP
+1189 NQHKTGDP
-1197 VDARREAHGKELD
+1197 VEARRGLHNKSIDE
-1210 RVAQET
+1210 VAQAT
-1216 KGTIEKDPTLTTEEK
+1216 KDAITADTTLTEAEKETQRGNVDKEATK
-1231 AKQVKDVDA
+1231 AKEEL
-1240 AKERGMAKL
+1240 AK
-1249 TEAKDA
+1249 AKDA

-1268 IKNQHKSGDPVEA
+1268 IKNQHKSGDPIEA

-1352 QHKSGDPVEARRGL
+1352 QHKSGDPIEARRGL

-1418 ALDKAYGDGVTSI
+1418 
-1431 KNQHKS
+1431 
-1437 GKGLDVRKDEHK
+1437 
-1449 KALEAVAKRVT
+1449 
-1460 AEIEADPT
+1460 
-1468 LTPEVREQQK
+1468 
-1478 AEVQKEL
+1478 
-1485 ELATD
+1485 
-1490 KIAEAKDADEADKA
+1490 EADKA
-1504 YGDGVTAIENVHVIG
+1504 YGDGVTAIENAHVIG

-1531 DLAEAVAK
+1531 DLAEAAAK

-1553 QRKEQLS
+1553 QRKEQLL

-1572 IAAAKDAAGVDKAYS
+1572 IDAAKDAAGVDKAYS

-1603 DDRRNAAKEFL
+1603 NDRRNAAKEFL
-1614 LKEADKVTKLIKDD
+1614 LKEADKVTKLINDD

-1660 DDINDALGKGIE
+1660 DAINDALGKGIE

-1759 RPGEAVKARKG
+1759 RPGE
-1770 AAKADLEKEAA
+1770 
-1781 KVKALIAKD
+1781 
-1790 PTLTQADKDKQT
+1790 
-1802 AAVDAAKNTAIA
+1802 
-1814 AVDKATTAEGINQ
+1814 
-1827 ELGKGITAINKAYR
+1827 
-1841 PGEGVKARK
+1841 GVKARK
-1850 EAAKADL
+1850 EAAKANL
-1857 EKEAAKVR
+1857 EREAAKVR

>member
-17 KVKKLF
+17 KVKKVF

-30 TVGLGVAVPTAFSQS
+30 TVGLGVAVPTGFSQS

-486 TQKEEALKAFETGI
+486 IQKEEALKAFETGI

-623 DKYKSGNKDDLVNKA
+623 DKYKSGHKDDLVNKA

-664 KAQKEKAKAS
+664 KAQKEKAKAR

-1131 AKARKDKI
+1131 AKATKDKI

-1189 NQHKSGDP
+1189 NQHKSGDSI
-1197 VDARREAHGKELD
+1197 DARREAHGKELD

-1216 KGTIEKDPTLTTEEK
+1216 KGAIEKDPTLTTEEK

-1249 TEAKDA
+1249 NEAKDA
-1255 DELDKAYGEGVTD
+1255 DALDKAYGEGVTD
-1268 IKNQHKSGDPVEA
+1268 IKNQHKSGDPV
-1281 RRGLHN
+1281 
-1287 KSIDEVAQATK
+1287 D
-1298 DAITADTT
+1298 
-1306 LTEAEKETQRGNV
+1306 
-1319 DKEAT
+1319 
-1324 KAKEELAK
+1324 
-1332 AKDADALDKAYGDGV
+1332 
-1347 TSIKN
+1347 
-1352 QHKSGDPVEARRGL
+1352 ARRGL

-1504 YGDGVTAIENVHVIG
+1504 YGDGVTAIENAHVIG

-1531 DLAEAVAK
+1531 DLAEAAAK

-1553 QRKEQLS
+1553 QRKEQLL

-1572 IAAAKDAAGVDKAYS
+1572 IDAAKDAAGVDKAYS

-1603 DDRRNAAKEFL
+1603 NDRRNAAKEFL
-1614 LKEADKVTKLIKDD
+1614 LKEADKVTKLINDD

-1660 DDINDALGKGIE
+1660 DAINDALGKGIE

-1738 TTADGVNQE
+1738 TTA
-1747 LGKGITAINKAY
+1747 
-1759 RPGEAVKARKG
+1759 
-1770 AAKADLEKEAA
+1770 
-1781 KVKALIAKD
+1781 
-1790 PTLTQADKDKQT
+1790 
-1802 AAVDAAKNTAIA
+1802 
-1814 AVDKATTAEGINQ
+1814 EGINQ

-1850 EAAKADL
+1850 EA
-1857 EKEAAKVR
+1857 
-1865 EAIANDPTLTKADKA
+1865 
-1880 KQTEAVAKA
+1880 
-1889 LKAAIAAVDKATT
+1889 
-1902 AEGINQEL
+1902 
-1910 GKGITA
+1910 
-1916 INKAYRPGEGVK
+1916 
-1928 ARKEAA
+1928 
-1934 KANLEKVA
+1934 
-1942 KETKALISGD
+1942 
-1952 RYLSETEKA
+1952 
-1961 VQKQAVEQALA
+1961 
-1972 KALGQVEAA
+1972 
-1981 KTVEAVKLAEN
+1981 
-1992 LGTVAIRSAYVA
+1992 
-2004 GLAKDTDQATAA
+2004 
-2016 LNEAKQAAIE
+2016 
-2026 ALKQA
+2026 
-2031 AAETLAKITTDA
+2031 
-2043 KLTEAQKAEQS
+2043 
-2054 ENVSLALKTAIA
+2054 
-2066 TVRSAQSIA
+2066 
-2075 SVKEAKD
+2075 
-2082 KGITAIRAAYV
+2082 
-2093 PNKAVAKSSSANH
+2093 
-2106 LPKSGDANSIVLV
+2106 
-2119 GLGVM
+2119 
-2124 SLLLGMV
+2124 
-2131 LYSKKK
+2131 
-2137 ESKD
+2137 

>member
-17 KVKKLF
+17 KVKKVF

-30 TVGLGVAVPTAFSQS
+30 TVGLGVAVPTGFSQS

-486 TQKEEALKAFETGI
+486 IQKEEALKAFETGI

-623 DKYKSGNKDDLVNKA
+623 DKYKSGHKDDLVNKA

-664 KAQKEKAKAS
+664 KAQKEKAKAR

-1131 AKARKDKI
+1131 AKATKDKI

-1189 NQHKSGDP
+1189 NQHKSGDSI
-1197 VDARREAHGKELD
+1197 DARREAHGKELD

-1216 KGTIEKDPTLTTEEK
+1216 KGAIEKDPTLTTEEK

-1249 TEAKDA
+1249 NEAKDA
-1255 DELDKAYGEGVTD
+1255 DALDKAYGEGVTD
-1268 IKNQHKSGDPVEA
+1268 IKNQHKSGDPV
-1281 RRGLHN
+1281 
-1287 KSIDEVAQATK
+1287 D
-1298 DAITADTT
+1298 
-1306 LTEAEKETQRGNV
+1306 
-1319 DKEAT
+1319 
-1324 KAKEELAK
+1324 
-1332 AKDADALDKAYGDGV
+1332 
-1347 TSIKN
+1347 
-1352 QHKSGDPVEARRGL
+1352 ARRGL

-1504 YGDGVTAIENVHVIG
+1504 YGDGVTAIENAHVIG

-1531 DLAEAVAK
+1531 DLAEAAAK

-1553 QRKEQLS
+1553 QRKEQLL

-1572 IAAAKDAAGVDKAYS
+1572 IDAAKDAAGVDKAYS

-1603 DDRRNAAKEFL
+1603 NDRRNAAKEFL
-1614 LKEADKVTKLIKDD
+1614 LKEADKVTKLINDD

-1660 DDINDALGKGIE
+1660 DAINDALGKGIE

-1691 KGDLEK
+1691 KG
-1697 EAAKVKALIA
+1697 
-1707 KDPTLTQADKDKQ
+1707 
-1720 TAAVDAAKNTAIA
+1720 
-1733 AVDKA
+1733 
-1738 TTADGVNQE
+1738 
-1747 LGKGITAINKAY
+1747 
-1759 RPGEAVKARKG
+1759 
-1770 AAKADLEKEAA
+1770 DLEKEAA

-1857 EKEAAKVR
+1857 EKEAAKVK
-1865 EAIANDPTLTKADKA
+1865 ALITNDPTLTKADKA
-1880 KQTEAVAKA
+1880 KQ
-1889 LKAAIAAVDKATT
+1889 
-1902 AEGINQEL
+1902 
-1910 GKGITA
+1910 
-1916 INKAYRPGEGVK
+1916 
-1928 ARKEAA
+1928 
-1934 KANLEKVA
+1934 
-1942 KETKALISGD
+1942 
-1952 RYLSETEKA
+1952 
-1961 VQKQAVEQALA
+1961 
-1972 KALGQVEAA
+1972 
-1981 KTVEAVKLAEN
+1981 
-1992 LGTVAIRSAYVA
+1992 
-2004 GLAKDTDQATAA
+2004 
-2016 LNEAKQAAIE
+2016 
-2026 ALKQA
+2026 
-2031 AAETLAKITTDA
+2031 
-2043 KLTEAQKAEQS
+2043 
-2054 ENVSLALKTAIA
+2054 
-2066 TVRSAQSIA
+2066 
-2075 SVKEAKD
+2075 
-2082 KGITAIRAAYV
+2082 
-2093 PNKAVAKSSSANH
+2093 
-2106 LPKSGDANSIVLV
+2106 
-2119 GLGVM
+2119 
-2124 SLLLGMV
+2124 
-2131 LYSKKK
+2131 
-2137 ESKD
+2137 

>member
-1 MFLKHQD
+1 MLKKIEVKEGQKNPISITLSED
-8 VKQKNWRMR
+8 QAKSLKNKEKLKVSIKQKQSKKTSKDFFFEVGIDPKVKAKQQEKLLELD
-17 KVKKLF
+17 KVKKQIED
-23 VSSCMLL
+23 SI
-30 TVGLGVAVPTAFSQS
+30 
-45 NGVMVVKAA
+45 NG
-54 EVPATDL
+54 
-61 SRQASDSERVDES
+61 
-74 SLLQKENLS
+74 
-83 VDSFKL
+83 
-89 ENLNGWEAEND
+89 
-100 TAGNLGKFKDPD
+100 
-112 SSGYQNIL
+112 
-120 TSSGK
+120 
-125 NISVAVA
+125 
-132 PKGSGKMNIK
+132 
-142 VTKRSNFQGGYYVGG
+142 
-157 LRTQTP
+157 
-163 VLKLNDVYRY
+163 
-173 SFTTKKLSGNSSE
+173 
-186 FKTRVKPVE
+186 
-195 SNNKL
+195 
-200 GKELVIRVDN
+200 
-210 KNVSTK
+210 
-216 HDWLPDIS
+216 
-224 DGTHTVDFT
+224 
-233 GLDKKLSVAFRFS
+233 
-246 PRQTSN
+246 
-252 VVYEFSNINIKNIS
+252 
-266 PASVPAIP
+266 
-274 SKVLEGTSVL
+274 
-284 SGTAIS
+284 
-290 SGDTLEKRK
+290 
-299 SFDGDILRVYKDSK
+299 
-313 IIARTVIK
+313 
-321 GNKWDVKL
+321 
-329 SKPLIAGEKL
+329 
-339 DFEILHPRS
+339 
-348 QNVSKKIS
+348 
-356 KQVEAKPFD
+356 
-365 PASYKEKVIAKLKP
+365 
-379 VYEATSEKITNDAWL
+379 DAWL
-394 DENAKDLQKQ
+394 PEKSEGEKPVQNTNKELQLQELNKKYQMAK
-404 KLEEQYISGKVAISE
+404 
-419 AGTKQEA
+419 EA
-426 IDAAYNKY
+426 IESATTLDDVETQFDKY
-434 SSQTDPDS
+434 TKVGDKDKYPDS
-442 LPSQYKQGNK
+442 LRNQYTRGDKDK
-452 ENEQEKGRQDLI
+452 EIEKAKKSLGDLSDKVNGKI
-464 QTRDLTLKAIQEDKW
+464 EEDKW
-479 LTEQEKT
+479 LSDEVKKKQQQELEARKQKVNDSLKGSDSLKSLRETVEKASSKNQKKPESFEDVYVPGNEETEKTKVRDILQKTYQKTEQNI
-486 TQKEEALKAFETGI
+486 ET
-500 ESVNQTVSLEQLKQR
+500 
-515 LIVYKASEKDSEKK
+515 
-529 EYPESIPN
+529 
-537 QHIPGKEKEVKA
+537 
-549 AKQEELKK
+549 
-557 LHDTTLEKI
+557 
-566 NQDKWLTPDQQA
+566 
-578 EQLKQAEVTFKK
+578 
-590 GQEAIKSAQTLT
+590 
-602 QLETDLADYVSEN
+602 
-615 EGKGNSIP
+615 
-623 DKYKSGNKDDLVNKA
+623 
-638 EVKLKEAHEATKQAI
+638 
-653 EKDPW
+653 DPW

-664 KAQKEKAKAS
+664 KAQKENAKAR
-674 LDEGLKALK
+674 LDAGLKAVETTESLDKLK
-683 AADSLEILK
+683 EVESDFL
-692 VTEEAFVDKEKNPDS
+692 DKEKNPDS
-707 IPNQHKAGTADQAR
+707 IPNQHKAGTPEVAR
-721 KQALDSLDKEV
+721 KTFLDNFEKEAK
-732 QKELESIDND
+732 KEIESIDKD
-742 NTLTTDEK
+742 DTLTANAKQVAKDKVAQQLQEATAKVEK
-750 AAAKK
+750 AQSFDDLKNIQDK
-755 KVNDAYDVAK
+755 F
-765 QTAMEANSYEDLTT
+765 NSE
-779 IKDEFLSNLPHKQGT
+779 LPHTPGK

-802 AIAELEK
+802 AIAELEE

-862 GKVNIPQAHI
+862 GKVDIPQAHI

-896 AIDVDKTLTEDEKKE
+896 AIDSDKTLTAKEKEE
-911 QKVKTKA
+911 Q
-918 ELEKAKTDVKN
+918 KAKTKEELQKATEAVGAIDN
-929 TQTREE
+929 REE

-951 VKGNLEGVKNKA
+951 VKGNLEGIKNKA

-1002 GKDAI
+1002 GKEAI

-1048 KAAEKERGEI
+1048 KAAEKEREEI
-1058 NKDATLTTE
+1058 NNDITLTAK
-1067 DKAKQLKEVETALT
+1067 DKEQQLKEVETALT

-1131 AKARKDKI
+1131 AKATKDKI

-1151 EQSKAVDAEL
+1151 EQSKAVNAEL

-1168 NAADTADKVDDALGE
+1168 NAADTADKVDDALGK

-1189 NQHKSGDP
+1189 NQHKTGDP
-1197 VDARREAHGKELD
+1197 
-1210 RVAQET
+1210 
-1216 KGTIEKDPTLTTEEK
+1216 I
-1231 AKQVKDVDA
+1231 
-1240 AKERGMAKL
+1240 
-1249 TEAKDA
+1249 
-1255 DELDKAYGEGVTD
+1255 
-1268 IKNQHKSGDPVEA
+1268 
-1281 RRGLHN
+1281 
-1287 KSIDEVAQATK
+1287 
-1298 DAITADTT
+1298 
-1306 LTEAEKETQRGNV
+1306 
-1319 DKEAT
+1319 
-1324 KAKEELAK
+1324 
-1332 AKDADALDKAYGDGV
+1332 
-1347 TSIKN
+1347 
-1352 QHKSGDPVEARRGL
+1352 EARRGL

-1504 YGDGVTAIENVHVIG
+1504 YGDGVTAIENAHVIG

-1531 DLAEAVAK
+1531 DLAEAAAK

-1553 QRKEQLS
+1553 QRKEQLL

-1572 IAAAKDAAGVDKAYS
+1572 IDAAKDAAGVDKAYS

-1603 DDRRNAAKEFL
+1603 NDRRNAAKEFL
-1614 LKEADKVTKLIKDD
+1614 LKEADKVTKLINDD

-1660 DDINDALGKGIE
+1660 DAINDALGKGIE

-1691 KGDLEK
+1691 KDDLEK

-1759 RPGEAVKARKG
+1759 RPGEAVKARKE

-1790 PTLTQADKDKQT
+1790 PTLTQAAKDKQT
-1802 AAVDAAKNTAIA
+1802 AAVDAAKNTAIV

-1857 EKEAAKVR
+1857 EREAAKVR

-1916 INKAYRPGEGVK
+1916 INKAYRPGEGVE
-1928 ARKEAA
+1928 AHKEAA

-2075 SVKEAKD
+2075 SVKEAID

>member
-1352 QHKSGDPVEARRGL
+1352 QHKSGDPIEARRGL

-1802 AAVDAAKNTAIA
+1802 AAVDAAKNTA
-1814 AVDKATTAEGINQ
+1814 
-1827 ELGKGITAINKAYR
+1827 
-1841 PGEGVKARK
+1841 
-1850 EAAKADL
+1850 
-1857 EKEAAKVR
+1857 
-1865 EAIANDPTLTKADKA
+1865 
-1880 KQTEAVAKA
+1880 
-1889 LKAAIAAVDKATT
+1889 
-1902 AEGINQEL
+1902 
-1910 GKGITA
+1910 
-1916 INKAYRPGEGVK
+1916 
-1928 ARKEAA
+1928 
-1934 KANLEKVA
+1934 
-1942 KETKALISGD
+1942 
-1952 RYLSETEKA
+1952 
-1961 VQKQAVEQALA
+1961 
-1972 KALGQVEAA
+1972 
-1981 KTVEAVKLAEN
+1981 
-1992 LGTVAIRSAYVA
+1992 
-2004 GLAKDTDQATAA
+2004 
-2016 LNEAKQAAIE
+2016 
-2026 ALKQA
+2026 
-2031 AAETLAKITTDA
+2031 
-2043 KLTEAQKAEQS
+2043 
-2054 ENVSLALKTAIA
+2054 
-2066 TVRSAQSIA
+2066 
-2075 SVKEAKD
+2075 
-2082 KGITAIRAAYV
+2082 
-2093 PNKAVAKSSSANH
+2093 
-2106 LPKSGDANSIVLV
+2106 
-2119 GLGVM
+2119 
-2124 SLLLGMV
+2124 
-2131 LYSKKK
+2131 
-2137 ESKD
+2137 

>member
-17 KVKKLF
+17 KVKKVF

-30 TVGLGVAVPTAFSQS
+30 TVGLGVAVPTGFSQS

-486 TQKEEALKAFETGI
+486 IQKEEALKAFETGI

-623 DKYKSGNKDDLVNKA
+623 DKYKSGHKDDLVNKA

-664 KAQKEKAKAS
+664 KAQKEKAKAR

-943 KKAIEDTH
+943 KKAIEDTY

-1131 AKARKDKI
+1131 AKATKDKI

-1189 NQHKSGDP
+1189 NQHKSGDSI
-1197 VDARREAHGKELD
+1197 DARREAHGKELD

-1216 KGTIEKDPTLTTEEK
+1216 KGAIEKDPTLTTEEK

-1249 TEAKDA
+1249 NEAKDA
-1255 DELDKAYGEGVTD
+1255 DALDKAYGEGVTD
-1268 IKNQHKSGDPVEA
+1268 IKNQHKSGDPV
-1281 RRGLHN
+1281 
-1287 KSIDEVAQATK
+1287 D
-1298 DAITADTT
+1298 
-1306 LTEAEKETQRGNV
+1306 
-1319 DKEAT
+1319 
-1324 KAKEELAK
+1324 
-1332 AKDADALDKAYGDGV
+1332 
-1347 TSIKN
+1347 
-1352 QHKSGDPVEARRGL
+1352 ARRGL

-1504 YGDGVTAIENVHVIG
+1504 YGDGVTAIENAHVIG

-1531 DLAEAVAK
+1531 DLAEAAAK

-1553 QRKEQLS
+1553 QRKEQLL

-1572 IAAAKDAAGVDKAYS
+1572 IDAAKDAAGVDKAYS

-1603 DDRRNAAKEFL
+1603 NDRRNAAKEFL
-1614 LKEADKVTKLIKDD
+1614 LKEADKVTKLINDD

-1660 DDINDALGKGIE
+1660 DAINDALGKGIE

-1691 KGDLEK
+1691 KG
-1697 EAAKVKALIA
+1697 
-1707 KDPTLTQADKDKQ
+1707 
-1720 TAAVDAAKNTAIA
+1720 
-1733 AVDKA
+1733 
-1738 TTADGVNQE
+1738 
-1747 LGKGITAINKAY
+1747 
-1759 RPGEAVKARKG
+1759 
-1770 AAKADLEKEAA
+1770 DLEKEAA

-1857 EKEAAKVR
+1857 EKEAAKVKALITNDPTLTKADKAKQTEAVAKALKAAIAAVDKATTAEGINQELGKGITAINKAYRPGEGVKARKEAAKADLEREAAKVR

-1916 INKAYRPGEGVK
+1916 INKAYRPGEGVE
-1928 ARKEAA
+1928 AHKEAA

>member
-17 KVKKLF
+17 KVKKVF

-30 TVGLGVAVPTAFSQS
+30 TVGLGVAVPTGFSQS

-464 QTRDLTLKAIQEDKW
+464 QTRDLTLKDIQEDKW

-486 TQKEEALKAFETGI
+486 IQKEEALKAFETGI

-623 DKYKSGNKDDLVNKA
+623 DKYKSGHKDDLVNKA

-664 KAQKEKAKAS
+664 KAQKEKAKAR

-1131 AKARKDKI
+1131 AKATKDKI

-1189 NQHKSGDP
+1189 NQHKSGDSI
-1197 VDARREAHGKELD
+1197 DARREAHGKELD

-1216 KGTIEKDPTLTTEEK
+1216 KGAIEKDPTLTTEEK

-1249 TEAKDA
+1249 NEAKDA
-1255 DELDKAYGEGVTD
+1255 DALDKAYGEGVTD
-1268 IKNQHKSGDPVEA
+1268 IKNQHKSGDPV
-1281 RRGLHN
+1281 
-1287 KSIDEVAQATK
+1287 D
-1298 DAITADTT
+1298 
-1306 LTEAEKETQRGNV
+1306 
-1319 DKEAT
+1319 
-1324 KAKEELAK
+1324 
-1332 AKDADALDKAYGDGV
+1332 
-1347 TSIKN
+1347 
-1352 QHKSGDPVEARRGL
+1352 ARRGL

-1504 YGDGVTAIENVHVIG
+1504 YGDGVTAIENAHVIG

-1531 DLAEAVAK
+1531 DLAEAAAK

-1553 QRKEQLS
+1553 QRKEQLL

-1572 IAAAKDAAGVDKAYS
+1572 IDAAKDAAGVDKAYS

-1603 DDRRNAAKEFL
+1603 NDRRNAAKEFL
-1614 LKEADKVTKLIKDD
+1614 LKEADKVTKLINDD

-1660 DDINDALGKGIE
+1660 DAINDALGKGIE

-1720 TAAVDAAKNTAIA
+1720 TAAVDAAKNTA
-1733 AVDKA
+1733 
-1738 TTADGVNQE
+1738 
-1747 LGKGITAINKAY
+1747 
-1759 RPGEAVKARKG
+1759 
-1770 AAKADLEKEAA
+1770 
-1781 KVKALIAKD
+1781 
-1790 PTLTQADKDKQT
+1790 
-1802 AAVDAAKNTAIA
+1802 
-1814 AVDKATTAEGINQ
+1814 
-1827 ELGKGITAINKAYR
+1827 
-1841 PGEGVKARK
+1841 
-1850 EAAKADL
+1850 
-1857 EKEAAKVR
+1857 
-1865 EAIANDPTLTKADKA
+1865 
-1880 KQTEAVAKA
+1880 
-1889 LKAAIAAVDKATT
+1889 
-1902 AEGINQEL
+1902 
-1910 GKGITA
+1910 
-1916 INKAYRPGEGVK
+1916 
-1928 ARKEAA
+1928 
-1934 KANLEKVA
+1934 
-1942 KETKALISGD
+1942 
-1952 RYLSETEKA
+1952 
-1961 VQKQAVEQALA
+1961 
-1972 KALGQVEAA
+1972 
-1981 KTVEAVKLAEN
+1981 
-1992 LGTVAIRSAYVA
+1992 
-2004 GLAKDTDQATAA
+2004 
-2016 LNEAKQAAIE
+2016 
-2026 ALKQA
+2026 
-2031 AAETLAKITTDA
+2031 
-2043 KLTEAQKAEQS
+2043 
-2054 ENVSLALKTAIA
+2054 
-2066 TVRSAQSIA
+2066 
-2075 SVKEAKD
+2075 
-2082 KGITAIRAAYV
+2082 
-2093 PNKAVAKSSSANH
+2093 
-2106 LPKSGDANSIVLV
+2106 
-2119 GLGVM
+2119 
-2124 SLLLGMV
+2124 
-2131 LYSKKK
+2131 
-2137 ESKD
+2137 

>member
-1 MFLKHQD
+1 MLKKIEVKKGQNPISITLTEEEAKALKNKEQLK
-8 VKQKNWRMR
+8 VSIKQKQSKKTSDDFFFEVGIDPEVKAKQQEKLLELD
-17 KVKKLF
+17 KVKKQIED
-23 VSSCMLL
+23 SI
-30 TVGLGVAVPTAFSQS
+30 
-45 NGVMVVKAA
+45 NGDAWLPEKP
-54 EVPATDL
+54 EG
-61 SRQASDSERVDES
+61 E
-74 SLLQKENLS
+74 
-83 VDSFKL
+83 
-89 ENLNGWEAEND
+89 
-100 TAGNLGKFKDPD
+100 
-112 SSGYQNIL
+112 
-120 TSSGK
+120 
-125 NISVAVA
+125 
-132 PKGSGKMNIK
+132 
-142 VTKRSNFQGGYYVGG
+142 
-157 LRTQTP
+157 
-163 VLKLNDVYRY
+163 
-173 SFTTKKLSGNSSE
+173 
-186 FKTRVKPVE
+186 KPVQ
-195 SNNKL
+195 NTN
-200 GKELVIRVDN
+200 KELQLQELN
-210 KNVSTK
+210 KK
-216 HDWLPDIS
+216 YQMA
-224 DGTHTVDFT
+224 
-233 GLDKKLSVAFRFS
+233 K
-246 PRQTSN
+246 
-252 VVYEFSNINIKNIS
+252 E
-266 PASVPAIP
+266 AIE
-274 SKVLEGTSVL
+274 SAT
-284 SGTAIS
+284 
-290 SGDTLEKRK
+290 TLEKVTEK
-299 SFDGDILRVYKDSK
+299 YNEYTFE
-313 IIARTVIK
+313 
-321 GNKWDVKL
+321 
-329 SKPLIAGEKL
+329 GEKEKYPNSL
-339 DFEILHPRS
+339 RNQYTRGDKDKEIEKA
-348 QNVSKKIS
+348 KKS
-356 KQVEAKPFD
+356 LGD
-365 PASYKEKVIAKLKP
+365 LSDKVNG
-379 VYEATSEKITNDAWL
+379 KI
-394 DENAKDLQKQ
+394 E
-404 KLEEQYISGKVAISE
+404 
-419 AGTKQEA
+419 
-426 IDAAYNKY
+426 
-434 SSQTDPDS
+434 
-442 LPSQYKQGNK
+442 
-452 ENEQEKGRQDLI
+452 
-464 QTRDLTLKAIQEDKW
+464 EDKW
-479 LTEQEKT
+479 LSDEVKKKQQQELEARKQKVNDSLKGSDSLKSLRETVEKASSKNQKKPESFEDVYVPGNEETEKTKVRDILQKTYQKTEQNI
-486 TQKEEALKAFETGI
+486 ET
-500 ESVNQTVSLEQLKQR
+500 
-515 LIVYKASEKDSEKK
+515 
-529 EYPESIPN
+529 
-537 QHIPGKEKEVKA
+537 
-549 AKQEELKK
+549 
-557 LHDTTLEKI
+557 
-566 NQDKWLTPDQQA
+566 
-578 EQLKQAEVTFKK
+578 
-590 GQEAIKSAQTLT
+590 
-602 QLETDLADYVSEN
+602 
-615 EGKGNSIP
+615 
-623 DKYKSGNKDDLVNKA
+623 
-638 EVKLKEAHEATKQAI
+638 
-653 EKDPW
+653 DPW

-664 KAQKEKAKAS
+664 KAQKENAKAR
-674 LDEGLKALK
+674 LDAGLKAVETTESLDKLK
-683 AADSLEILK
+683 EVESDFL
-692 VTEEAFVDKEKNPDS
+692 DKEKAES
-707 IPNQHKAGTADQAR
+707 IPSQHQAGTPEVAR
-721 KQALDSLDKEV
+721 KTFLDNFEKEAK
-732 QKELESIDND
+732 KEIESIKND
-742 NTLTTDEK
+742 ATLTDAEK
-750 AAAKK
+750 ATAKA
-755 KVNDAYDVAK
+755 KVEAQLQEAK
-765 QTAMEANSYEDLTT
+765 DKAKESKSFDDLKNIQDKFNSE
-779 IKDEFLSNLPHKQGT
+779 LPHTPGK

-823 LPRDEKEK
+823 LPRDEKKK

-862 GKVNIPQAHI
+862 GKVDIPQAHI

-896 AIDVDKTLTEDEKKE
+896 AIDSDKALTAKEKEE
-911 QKVKTKA
+911 Q
-918 ELEKAKTDVKN
+918 KAKTKEELQKATEAVGAIDN
-929 TQTREE
+929 REE

-951 VKGNLEGVKNKA
+951 VKGNLEGIKNKA

-993 KEADKALAA
+993 KETDKALAA

-1022 HTPKIKAAHK
+1022 HTPKIKASHK

-1048 KAAEKERGEI
+1048 KAAEKEREEI
-1058 NKDATLTTE
+1058 NNDITLTAK
-1067 DKAKQLKEVETALT
+1067 DKEQQLKEVETALT

-1131 AKARKDKI
+1131 AKATKDKI

-1168 NAADTADKVDDALGE
+1168 NAADTADKVDDALGK

-1189 NQHKSGDP
+1189 NQHKTGDP
-1197 VDARREAHGKELD
+1197 VEARREAHGKELD

-1216 KGTIEKDPTLTTEEK
+1216 KGAIEKDPTLTTEEK
-1231 AKQVKDVDA
+1231 AKQVKDVDV

-1249 TEAKDA
+1249 SEAKDA
-1255 DELDKAYGEGVTD
+1255 DALDKAYGEGVTD
-1268 IKNQHKSGDPVEA
+1268 IKNQHKSGDP
-1281 RRGLHN
+1281 
-1287 KSIDEVAQATK
+1287 I
-1298 DAITADTT
+1298 
-1306 LTEAEKETQRGNV
+1306 
-1319 DKEAT
+1319 
-1324 KAKEELAK
+1324 
-1332 AKDADALDKAYGDGV
+1332 
-1347 TSIKN
+1347 
-1352 QHKSGDPVEARRGL
+1352 EARRGL

-1504 YGDGVTAIENVHVIG
+1504 YGDGVTAIENAHVIG

-1572 IAAAKDAAGVDKAYS
+1572 IDVAKDAAGVDKAYS

-1614 LKEADKVTKLIKDD
+1614 LKEADKVTKLINDD

-1660 DDINDALGKGIE
+1660 DAINDALGKGIE

-1759 RPGEAVKARKG
+1759 RPGEGVKARKEAAKADLEKEAAKVKALIAKDPTLTQADKDKQTAAVDAAKNTAIAAVDKATTADG
-1770 AAKADLEKEAA
+1770 VNQELGKGITAINKAYRPGEGVKARKEAAKADLEKEAA

-1857 EKEAAKVR
+1857 EKEAAKVK
-1865 EAIANDPTLTKADKA
+1865 ALITNDPTLTKADKA

-1961 VQKQAVEQALA
+1961 AQKQAVEQALA
-1972 KALGQVEAA
+1972 KALGQVETA

>member
-1 MFLKHQD
+1 MLKKIEVKEGQKNPISITLSED
-8 VKQKNWRMR
+8 QAKSLKNKEKLKVSIKQKQSKKTSKDFFFEVGIDPKVKAKQQEKLLELD
-17 KVKKLF
+17 KVKKQIED
-23 VSSCMLL
+23 SI
-30 TVGLGVAVPTAFSQS
+30 
-45 NGVMVVKAA
+45 NG
-54 EVPATDL
+54 
-61 SRQASDSERVDES
+61 
-74 SLLQKENLS
+74 
-83 VDSFKL
+83 
-89 ENLNGWEAEND
+89 
-100 TAGNLGKFKDPD
+100 
-112 SSGYQNIL
+112 
-120 TSSGK
+120 
-125 NISVAVA
+125 
-132 PKGSGKMNIK
+132 
-142 VTKRSNFQGGYYVGG
+142 
-157 LRTQTP
+157 
-163 VLKLNDVYRY
+163 
-173 SFTTKKLSGNSSE
+173 
-186 FKTRVKPVE
+186 
-195 SNNKL
+195 
-200 GKELVIRVDN
+200 
-210 KNVSTK
+210 
-216 HDWLPDIS
+216 
-224 DGTHTVDFT
+224 
-233 GLDKKLSVAFRFS
+233 
-246 PRQTSN
+246 
-252 VVYEFSNINIKNIS
+252 
-266 PASVPAIP
+266 
-274 SKVLEGTSVL
+274 
-284 SGTAIS
+284 
-290 SGDTLEKRK
+290 
-299 SFDGDILRVYKDSK
+299 
-313 IIARTVIK
+313 
-321 GNKWDVKL
+321 
-329 SKPLIAGEKL
+329 
-339 DFEILHPRS
+339 
-348 QNVSKKIS
+348 
-356 KQVEAKPFD
+356 
-365 PASYKEKVIAKLKP
+365 
-379 VYEATSEKITNDAWL
+379 DAWL
-394 DENAKDLQKQ
+394 PEKSEGEKPVQNTNKELQLQELNKKYQMAK
-404 KLEEQYISGKVAISE
+404 
-419 AGTKQEA
+419 EA
-426 IDAAYNKY
+426 IESATTLDDVETQFDKY
-434 SSQTDPDS
+434 TKVGDKDKYPDS
-442 LPSQYKQGNK
+442 LRNQYTRGDKDK
-452 ENEQEKGRQDLI
+452 EIEKAKKSLGDLSDKVNGKI
-464 QTRDLTLKAIQEDKW
+464 EEDKW
-479 LTEQEKT
+479 LSDEVKKKQQQELEARKQKVNDSLKGSDSLKSLRETVEKASSKNQKKPESFEDVYVPGNEETEKTKVRDILQKTYQKTEQNI
-486 TQKEEALKAFETGI
+486 ET
-500 ESVNQTVSLEQLKQR
+500 
-515 LIVYKASEKDSEKK
+515 
-529 EYPESIPN
+529 
-537 QHIPGKEKEVKA
+537 
-549 AKQEELKK
+549 
-557 LHDTTLEKI
+557 
-566 NQDKWLTPDQQA
+566 
-578 EQLKQAEVTFKK
+578 
-590 GQEAIKSAQTLT
+590 
-602 QLETDLADYVSEN
+602 
-615 EGKGNSIP
+615 
-623 DKYKSGNKDDLVNKA
+623 
-638 EVKLKEAHEATKQAI
+638 
-653 EKDPW
+653 DPW

-664 KAQKEKAKAS
+664 KAQKENAKAR
-674 LDEGLKALK
+674 LDAGLKAVETTESLDKLK
-683 AADSLEILK
+683 EVESDFL
-692 VTEEAFVDKEKNPDS
+692 DKEKNPDS
-707 IPNQHKAGTADQAR
+707 IPNQHKAGTPEVAR
-721 KQALDSLDKEV
+721 KTFLDNFEKEAK
-732 QKELESIDND
+732 KEIESIDKD
-742 NTLTTDEK
+742 DTLTANAKQVAKDKVAQQLQEATAKVEK
-750 AAAKK
+750 AQSFDDLKNIQDK
-755 KVNDAYDVAK
+755 F
-765 QTAMEANSYEDLTT
+765 NSE
-779 IKDEFLSNLPHKQGT
+779 LPHTPGK

-862 GKVNIPQAHI
+862 GKVDIPQAHI

-896 AIDVDKTLTEDEKKE
+896 AIDSDKTLTAKEKEE
-911 QKVKTKA
+911 Q
-918 ELEKAKTDVKN
+918 KAKTKEELQKATEAVGAIDN
-929 TQTREE
+929 REE

-951 VKGNLEGVKNKA
+951 VKGNLEGIKNKA

-1002 GKDAI
+1002 GKEAI

-1048 KAAEKERGEI
+1048 KAAEKEREEI
-1058 NKDATLTTE
+1058 NNDITLTAK
-1067 DKAKQLKEVETALT
+1067 DKEQQLKEVETALT

-1131 AKARKDKI
+1131 AKATKDKI

-1151 EQSKAVDAEL
+1151 EQSKAVNAEL

-1168 NAADTADKVDDALGE
+1168 NAADTADKVDDALGK

-1189 NQHKSGDP
+1189 NQHKTGDP
-1197 VDARREAHGKELD
+1197 VVARREAHGKQLD

-1216 KGTIEKDPTLTTEEK
+1216 KDAIEKDPTLTTEEK

-1249 TEAKDA
+1249 TEAKNA

-1268 IKNQHKSGDPVEA
+1268 IKNQHKSGDP
-1281 RRGLHN
+1281 
-1287 KSIDEVAQATK
+1287 I
-1298 DAITADTT
+1298 
-1306 LTEAEKETQRGNV
+1306 
-1319 DKEAT
+1319 
-1324 KAKEELAK
+1324 
-1332 AKDADALDKAYGDGV
+1332 
-1347 TSIKN
+1347 
-1352 QHKSGDPVEARRGL
+1352 EARRGL

-1504 YGDGVTAIENVHVIG
+1504 YGDGVTAIENAHVIG

-1531 DLAEAVAK
+1531 DLAEAAAK

-1553 QRKEQLS
+1553 QRKEQLL

-1572 IAAAKDAAGVDKAYS
+1572 IDAAKDAAGVDKAYS

-1603 DDRRNAAKEFL
+1603 NDRRNAAKEFL
-1614 LKEADKVTKLIKDD
+1614 LKEADKVTKLINDD

-1660 DDINDALGKGIE
+1660 DAINDALGKGIE

-1691 KGDLEK
+1691 KDDLEK

-1759 RPGEAVKARKG
+1759 RPGEAVKARKE

-1781 KVKALIAKD
+1781 KVKALIA
-1790 PTLTQADKDKQT
+1790 
-1802 AAVDAAKNTAIA
+1802 
-1814 AVDKATTAEGINQ
+1814 
-1827 ELGKGITAINKAYR
+1827 
-1841 PGEGVKARK
+1841 
-1850 EAAKADL
+1850 
-1857 EKEAAKVR
+1857 
-1865 EAIANDPTLTKADKA
+1865 
-1880 KQTEAVAKA
+1880 
-1889 LKAAIAAVDKATT
+1889 
-1902 AEGINQEL
+1902 
-1910 GKGITA
+1910 
-1916 INKAYRPGEGVK
+1916 
-1928 ARKEAA
+1928 
-1934 KANLEKVA
+1934 
-1942 KETKALISGD
+1942 
-1952 RYLSETEKA
+1952 
-1961 VQKQAVEQALA
+1961 
-1972 KALGQVEAA
+1972 
-1981 KTVEAVKLAEN
+1981 
-1992 LGTVAIRSAYVA
+1992 
-2004 GLAKDTDQATAA
+2004 
-2016 LNEAKQAAIE
+2016 
-2026 ALKQA
+2026 
-2031 AAETLAKITTDA
+2031 
-2043 KLTEAQKAEQS
+2043 
-2054 ENVSLALKTAIA
+2054 
-2066 TVRSAQSIA
+2066 
-2075 SVKEAKD
+2075 
-2082 KGITAIRAAYV
+2082 
-2093 PNKAVAKSSSANH
+2093 
-2106 LPKSGDANSIVLV
+2106 
-2119 GLGVM
+2119 
-2124 SLLLGMV
+2124 
-2131 LYSKKK
+2131 
-2137 ESKD
+2137 

>member
-1 MFLKHQD
+1 MLKKIEVKEGQKNPISITLSED
-8 VKQKNWRMR
+8 QAKSLKNKEKLKVSIKQKQSKKTSKDFFFEVGIDPKVKAKQQEKLLELD
-17 KVKKLF
+17 KVKKQIED
-23 VSSCMLL
+23 SI
-30 TVGLGVAVPTAFSQS
+30 
-45 NGVMVVKAA
+45 NG
-54 EVPATDL
+54 
-61 SRQASDSERVDES
+61 
-74 SLLQKENLS
+74 
-83 VDSFKL
+83 
-89 ENLNGWEAEND
+89 
-100 TAGNLGKFKDPD
+100 
-112 SSGYQNIL
+112 
-120 TSSGK
+120 
-125 NISVAVA
+125 
-132 PKGSGKMNIK
+132 
-142 VTKRSNFQGGYYVGG
+142 
-157 LRTQTP
+157 
-163 VLKLNDVYRY
+163 
-173 SFTTKKLSGNSSE
+173 
-186 FKTRVKPVE
+186 
-195 SNNKL
+195 
-200 GKELVIRVDN
+200 
-210 KNVSTK
+210 
-216 HDWLPDIS
+216 
-224 DGTHTVDFT
+224 
-233 GLDKKLSVAFRFS
+233 
-246 PRQTSN
+246 
-252 VVYEFSNINIKNIS
+252 
-266 PASVPAIP
+266 
-274 SKVLEGTSVL
+274 
-284 SGTAIS
+284 
-290 SGDTLEKRK
+290 
-299 SFDGDILRVYKDSK
+299 
-313 IIARTVIK
+313 
-321 GNKWDVKL
+321 
-329 SKPLIAGEKL
+329 
-339 DFEILHPRS
+339 
-348 QNVSKKIS
+348 
-356 KQVEAKPFD
+356 
-365 PASYKEKVIAKLKP
+365 
-379 VYEATSEKITNDAWL
+379 DAWL
-394 DENAKDLQKQ
+394 PEKSEGEKPVQNTNKELQLQELNKKYQMAK
-404 KLEEQYISGKVAISE
+404 
-419 AGTKQEA
+419 EA
-426 IDAAYNKY
+426 IESATTLDDVETQFDKY
-434 SSQTDPDS
+434 TKVGDKDKYPDS
-442 LPSQYKQGNK
+442 LRNQYTRGDKDK
-452 ENEQEKGRQDLI
+452 EIEKAKKSLGDLSDKVNGKI
-464 QTRDLTLKAIQEDKW
+464 EEDKW
-479 LTEQEKT
+479 LSDEVKKKQQQELEARKQKVNDSLKGSDSLKSLRETVEKASSKNQKKPESFEDVYVPGNEETEKTKVRDILQKTYQKTEQNI
-486 TQKEEALKAFETGI
+486 ET
-500 ESVNQTVSLEQLKQR
+500 
-515 LIVYKASEKDSEKK
+515 
-529 EYPESIPN
+529 
-537 QHIPGKEKEVKA
+537 
-549 AKQEELKK
+549 
-557 LHDTTLEKI
+557 
-566 NQDKWLTPDQQA
+566 
-578 EQLKQAEVTFKK
+578 
-590 GQEAIKSAQTLT
+590 
-602 QLETDLADYVSEN
+602 
-615 EGKGNSIP
+615 
-623 DKYKSGNKDDLVNKA
+623 
-638 EVKLKEAHEATKQAI
+638 
-653 EKDPW
+653 DPW

-664 KAQKEKAKAS
+664 KAQKENAKAR
-674 LDEGLKALK
+674 LDAGLKAVETTESLDKLK
-683 AADSLEILK
+683 EVESDFL
-692 VTEEAFVDKEKNPDS
+692 DKEKNPDS
-707 IPNQHKAGTADQAR
+707 IPNQHKAGTPEVAR
-721 KQALDSLDKEV
+721 KTFLDNFEKEAK
-732 QKELESIDND
+732 KEIESIDKD
-742 NTLTTDEK
+742 DTLTANAKQVAKDKVAQQLQEATAKVEK
-750 AAAKK
+750 AQSFDDLKNIQDK
-755 KVNDAYDVAK
+755 F
-765 QTAMEANSYEDLTT
+765 NSE
-779 IKDEFLSNLPHKQGT
+779 LPHTPGK

-862 GKVNIPQAHI
+862 GKVDIPQAHI

-896 AIDVDKTLTEDEKKE
+896 AIDSDKTLTAKEKEE
-911 QKVKTKA
+911 Q
-918 ELEKAKTDVKN
+918 KAKTKEELQKATEAVGAIDN
-929 TQTREE
+929 REE

-951 VKGNLEGVKNKA
+951 VKGNLEGIKNKA

-1002 GKDAI
+1002 GKEAI

-1048 KAAEKERGEI
+1048 KAAEKEREEI
-1058 NKDATLTTE
+1058 NNDITLTAK
-1067 DKAKQLKEVETALT
+1067 DKEQQLKEVETALT

-1131 AKARKDKI
+1131 AKATKDKI

-1151 EQSKAVDAEL
+1151 EQSKAVNAEL

-1168 NAADTADKVDDALGE
+1168 NAADTADKVDDALGK

-1189 NQHKSGDP
+1189 NQHKTGDP
-1197 VDARREAHGKELD
+1197 VVARREAHGKQLD

-1216 KGTIEKDPTLTTEEK
+1216 KDAIEKDPTLTTEEK

-1249 TEAKDA
+1249 TEAKNA

-1268 IKNQHKSGDPVEA
+1268 IKNQHKSGDP
-1281 RRGLHN
+1281 
-1287 KSIDEVAQATK
+1287 I
-1298 DAITADTT
+1298 
-1306 LTEAEKETQRGNV
+1306 
-1319 DKEAT
+1319 
-1324 KAKEELAK
+1324 
-1332 AKDADALDKAYGDGV
+1332 
-1347 TSIKN
+1347 
-1352 QHKSGDPVEARRGL
+1352 EARRGL

-1504 YGDGVTAIENVHVIG
+1504 YGDGVTAIENAHVIG

-1531 DLAEAVAK
+1531 DLAEAAAK

-1553 QRKEQLS
+1553 QRKEQLL

-1572 IAAAKDAAGVDKAYS
+1572 IDAAKDAAGVDKAYS

-1603 DDRRNAAKEFL
+1603 NDRRNAAKEFL
-1614 LKEADKVTKLIKDD
+1614 LKEADKVTKLINDD

-1660 DDINDALGKGIE
+1660 DAINDALGKGIE

-1691 KGDLEK
+1691 KDDLEK

-1759 RPGEAVKARKG
+1759 RPGEAVKARKE

-1781 KVKALIAKD
+1781 KVKALI
-1790 PTLTQADKDKQT
+1790 T
-1802 AAVDAAKNTAIA
+1802 
-1814 AVDKATTAEGINQ
+1814 
-1827 ELGKGITAINKAYR
+1827 
-1841 PGEGVKARK
+1841 
-1850 EAAKADL
+1850 
-1857 EKEAAKVR
+1857 
-1865 EAIANDPTLTKADKA
+1865 NDPTLTKADKA

-1889 LKAAIAAVDKATT
+1889 LKAAI
-1902 AEGINQEL
+1902 
-1910 GKGITA
+1910 
-1916 INKAYRPGEGVK
+1916 
-1928 ARKEAA
+1928 
-1934 KANLEKVA
+1934 
-1942 KETKALISGD
+1942 
-1952 RYLSETEKA
+1952 
-1961 VQKQAVEQALA
+1961 
-1972 KALGQVEAA
+1972 
-1981 KTVEAVKLAEN
+1981 
-1992 LGTVAIRSAYVA
+1992 
-2004 GLAKDTDQATAA
+2004 
-2016 LNEAKQAAIE
+2016 
-2026 ALKQA
+2026 
-2031 AAETLAKITTDA
+2031 
-2043 KLTEAQKAEQS
+2043 
-2054 ENVSLALKTAIA
+2054 
-2066 TVRSAQSIA
+2066 
-2075 SVKEAKD
+2075 
-2082 KGITAIRAAYV
+2082 
-2093 PNKAVAKSSSANH
+2093 
-2106 LPKSGDANSIVLV
+2106 
-2119 GLGVM
+2119 
-2124 SLLLGMV
+2124 
-2131 LYSKKK
+2131 
-2137 ESKD
+2137 

>member
-17 KVKKLF
+17 KVKKVF

-30 TVGLGVAVPTAFSQS
+30 TVGLGVAVPTGFSQS

-486 TQKEEALKAFETGI
+486 IQKEEALKAFETGI

-623 DKYKSGNKDDLVNKA
+623 DKYKSGHKDDLVNKA

-664 KAQKEKAKAS
+664 KAQKEKAKAR

-1131 AKARKDKI
+1131 AKATKDKI

-1189 NQHKSGDP
+1189 NQHKSGDSI
-1197 VDARREAHGKELD
+1197 DARREAHGKELD

-1216 KGTIEKDPTLTTEEK
+1216 KGAIEKDPTLTTEEK

-1249 TEAKDA
+1249 NEAKDA
-1255 DELDKAYGEGVTD
+1255 DALDKAYGEGVTD
-1268 IKNQHKSGDPVEA
+1268 IKNQHKSGDPV
-1281 RRGLHN
+1281 
-1287 KSIDEVAQATK
+1287 D
-1298 DAITADTT
+1298 
-1306 LTEAEKETQRGNV
+1306 
-1319 DKEAT
+1319 
-1324 KAKEELAK
+1324 
-1332 AKDADALDKAYGDGV
+1332 
-1347 TSIKN
+1347 
-1352 QHKSGDPVEARRGL
+1352 ARRGL

-1504 YGDGVTAIENVHVIG
+1504 YGDGVTAIENAHVIG

-1531 DLAEAVAK
+1531 DLAEAAAK

-1553 QRKEQLS
+1553 QRKEQLL

-1572 IAAAKDAAGVDKAYS
+1572 IDAAKDAAGVDKAYS

-1603 DDRRNAAKEFL
+1603 NDRRNAAKEFL
-1614 LKEADKVTKLIKDD
+1614 LKEADKVTKLINDD

-1660 DDINDALGKGIE
+1660 DAINDALGKGIE

-1691 KGDLEK
+1691 KG
-1697 EAAKVKALIA
+1697 
-1707 KDPTLTQADKDKQ
+1707 
-1720 TAAVDAAKNTAIA
+1720 
-1733 AVDKA
+1733 
-1738 TTADGVNQE
+1738 
-1747 LGKGITAINKAY
+1747 
-1759 RPGEAVKARKG
+1759 
-1770 AAKADLEKEAA
+1770 DLEKEAA

-1857 EKEAAKVR
+1857 EKEAAKVK
-1865 EAIANDPTLTKADKA
+1865 ALITNDPTLTKADKA
-1880 KQTEAVAKA
+1880 KQTAAVDAAKNT
-1889 LKAAIAAVDKATT
+1889 AIAAVDKATT

-1928 ARKEAA
+1928 ARKEAAKADLEKEAAKVKALITNDPTLTKADKAKQTAAVDAAKNTAIAAVDKATTAEGINQELGKGITAINKAYRPGEGVEAHKEAA

>member
-30 TVGLGVAVPTAFSQS
+30 TVGLGVAVPTGFSQS

-54 EVPATDL
+54 EAEELPDNLIDFNGTWKVVAPGSSGRFYSDSATGQYKFHLVPADKVEKEGWHEHNGVK
-61 SRQASDSERVDES
+61 DSYI
-74 SLLQKENLS
+74 KITK
-83 VDSFKL
+83 DSIAARYTNK
-89 ENLNGWEAEND
+89 
-100 TAGNLGKFKDPD
+100 
-112 SSGYQNIL
+112 
-120 TSSGK
+120 
-125 NISVAVA
+125 
-132 PKGSGKMNIK
+132 
-142 VTKRSNFQGGYYVGG
+142 TKPPY
-157 LRTQTP
+157 
-163 VLKLNDVYRY
+163 
-173 SFTTKKLSGNSSE
+173 
-186 FKTRVKPVE
+186 
-195 SNNKL
+195 
-200 GKELVIRVDN
+200 
-210 KNVSTK
+210 
-216 HDWLPDIS
+216 
-224 DGTHTVDFT
+224 
-233 GLDKKLSVAFRFS
+233 SVAFKVNTKS
-246 PRQTSN
+246 L
-252 VVYEFSNINIKNIS
+252 IKDHDYKITFEQGQIASGITVDYRIGSAFNKTTTDSFNIS
-266 PASVPAIP
+266 DESKYA
-274 SKVLEGTSVL
+274 SKVEIEG
-284 SGTAIS
+284 
-290 SGDTLEKRK
+290 
-299 SFDGDILRVYKDSK
+299 
-313 IIARTVIK
+313 
-321 GNKWDVKL
+321 
-329 SKPLIAGEKL
+329 
-339 DFEILHPRS
+339 
-348 QNVSKKIS
+348 
-356 KQVEAKPFD
+356 
-365 PASYKEKVIAKLKP
+365 
-379 VYEATSEKITNDAWL
+379 
-394 DENAKDLQKQ
+394 
-404 KLEEQYISGKVAISE
+404 EEQGFR
-419 AGTKQEA
+419 QR
-426 IDAAYNKY
+426 
-434 SSQTDPDS
+434 
-442 LPSQYKQGNK
+442 KQGNK
-452 ENEQEKGRQDLI
+452 TISFRAVEKGTKSLILLSKVDKKTQVDLDVEFKNFKI
-464 QTRDLTLKAIQEDKW
+464 IDVTNPSQLDKGVAYVGNKNVELTLKSDDGRTNFEGDEISLFKPNGDLLKKIEVKEGQKNPISITLSEDQAKSLKNKEKLKVSIKQKQSKKTSKDFFFEVGIDPKVKAKQQEKLLELDKVKKQIEDSINGDAWLPEKSEGEKPVQNTNKELQLQELNKKYQMAKEAIESATTLDDVETQFDKYTKVGDKDKYPDSLRNQYTRGDKDKEIEKAKKSLGDLSDKVNGKIEEDKW
-479 LTEQEKT
+479 LSDEVKKKQQQELEARKQKVNDSLKGSDSLKSLRETVEKASSKNQKKPESFEDVYVPGNEETEKTKVRDILQKTYQKTEQNI
-486 TQKEEALKAFETGI
+486 ET
-500 ESVNQTVSLEQLKQR
+500 
-515 LIVYKASEKDSEKK
+515 
-529 EYPESIPN
+529 
-537 QHIPGKEKEVKA
+537 
-549 AKQEELKK
+549 
-557 LHDTTLEKI
+557 
-566 NQDKWLTPDQQA
+566 
-578 EQLKQAEVTFKK
+578 
-590 GQEAIKSAQTLT
+590 
-602 QLETDLADYVSEN
+602 
-615 EGKGNSIP
+615 
-623 DKYKSGNKDDLVNKA
+623 
-638 EVKLKEAHEATKQAI
+638 
-653 EKDPW
+653 DPW

-664 KAQKEKAKAS
+664 KAQKENAKAR
-674 LDEGLKALK
+674 LDAGLKAVETTESLDKLK
-683 AADSLEILK
+683 EVESDFL
-692 VTEEAFVDKEKNPDS
+692 DKEKNPDS
-707 IPNQHKAGTADQAR
+707 IPNQHKAGTPEVAR
-721 KQALDSLDKEV
+721 KTFLDNFEKEAK
-732 QKELESIDND
+732 KEIESIDKD
-742 NTLTTDEK
+742 DTLTANAKQVAKDKVAQQLQEATAKVEK
-750 AAAKK
+750 AQSFDDLKNIQDK
-755 KVNDAYDVAK
+755 F
-765 QTAMEANSYEDLTT
+765 NSE
-779 IKDEFLSNLPHKQGT
+779 LPHTPGK

-862 GKVNIPQAHI
+862 GKVDIPQAHI

-896 AIDVDKTLTEDEKKE
+896 AIDSDKTLTAKEKEE
-911 QKVKTKA
+911 Q
-918 ELEKAKTDVKN
+918 KAKTKEELQKATEAVGAIDN
-929 TQTREE
+929 REE

-951 VKGNLEGVKNKA
+951 VKGNLEGIKNKA

-1002 GKDAI
+1002 GKEAI

-1048 KAAEKERGEI
+1048 KAAEKEREEI
-1058 NKDATLTTE
+1058 NNDITLTAK
-1067 DKAKQLKEVETALT
+1067 DKEQQLKEVETALT

-1120 KSGQV
+1120 KSGQI

-1131 AKARKDKI
+1131 AKATKDKI

-1168 NAADTADKVDDALGE
+1168 NAADTADKVDDALGK

-1189 NQHKSGDP
+1189 NQHKTGDP
-1197 VDARREAHGKELD
+1197 VEARREAHGKELD

-1216 KGTIEKDPTLTTEEK
+1216 KGAIEKDPTLTTEEK

-1249 TEAKDA
+1249 NEAKDA
-1255 DELDKAYGEGVTD
+1255 DALDKAYGDGVTD
-1268 IKNQHKSGDPVEA
+1268 IKNQHKPGDPIEA

-1347 TSIKN
+1347 TDIKN
-1352 QHKSGDPVEARRGL
+1352 QHKPGDPVEARRGL

-1504 YGDGVTAIENVHVIG
+1504 YGDGVTAIENAHVIG

-1572 IAAAKDAAGVDKAYS
+1572 IDAAKDAAGVDKAYS

-1614 LKEADKVTKLIKDD
+1614 LKEADKVTKLINDD

-1660 DDINDALGKGIE
+1660 DAINDALGKGIE

-1691 KGDLEK
+1691 KDDLEK

-1720 TAAVDAAKNTAIA
+1720 TAAVDAAKNTAIV

-1759 RPGEAVKARKG
+1759 RPGEAVKARKE

-1857 EKEAAKVR
+1857 EKEAAKVKALITNDPTLTKADKAKQTEAVAKALKAAIAAVDKATTAEGINQELGKGITAINKAYRPGEGVKARKEAAKADLEREAAKVR

-1916 INKAYRPGEGVK
+1916 INKAYRPGEGVE
-1928 ARKEAA
+1928 AHKEAA

-2106 LPKSGDANSIVLV
+2106 LPKSGDANSIFLV

>member
-30 TVGLGVAVPTAFSQS
+30 TVGLGVAVPTGFSQS
-45 NGVMVVKAA
+45 NGVMVVKADVTQEGSPENVLKIANSLKATTDGTKIGRYSAINTQNLDVSEYKFYYVNSTKLNKNPQQRLWHYEKPKEIYDSTIRVAGDGTANIRFYADGDGSKTPNGFSFAYKFNTTNLKTDHKYKLSFKQTQNNDEEVYTKYLVGKASEGVANYLTSEETSVARNVELFEGNQKTTA
-54 EVPATDL
+54 ERKFAKHQSGEKSLQFISKTDGTASLVLAAGVKNTPKKNTDITFDSFEFIDITEPA
-61 SRQASDSERVDES
+61 QVS
-74 SLLQKENLS
+74 SGEAIAGNKNLTVNLS
-83 VDSFKL
+83 GSDGRKNFSGEIIEVYK
-89 ENLNGWEAEND
+89 NGQLLKKETVT
-100 TAGNLGKFKDPD
+100 TAGNKVNITLSDDVVLKKDDEITFKVKQ
-112 SSGYQNIL
+112 G
-120 TSSGK
+120 SSGK
-125 NISVAVA
+125 KNQAAGKIIVQQNPAVVAEQENSKKSLEEVYNKAKKAISDDEWLSDEEKRVQTAAVEKTYNEGQTSINNA
-132 PKGSGKMNIK
+132 ETVTEIKDAFKKYSTQGNKISIPDQYKKGEKAIKQEQARKSLKQVHEDTLGKI
-142 VTKRSNFQGGYYVGG
+142 RSDDW
-157 LRTQTP
+157 LTEEEKATQT
-163 VLKLNDVYRY
+163 
-173 SFTTKKLSGNSSE
+173 
-186 FKTRVKPVE
+186 
-195 SNNKL
+195 
-200 GKELVIRVDN
+200 
-210 KNVSTK
+210 
-216 HDWLPDIS
+216 
-224 DGTHTVDFT
+224 
-233 GLDKKLSVAFRFS
+233 
-246 PRQTSN
+246 
-252 VVYEFSNINIKNIS
+252 
-266 PASVPAIP
+266 
-274 SKVLEGTSVL
+274 
-284 SGTAIS
+284 
-290 SGDTLEKRK
+290 
-299 SFDGDILRVYKDSK
+299 
-313 IIARTVIK
+313 
-321 GNKWDVKL
+321 
-329 SKPLIAGEKL
+329 
-339 DFEILHPRS
+339 
-348 QNVSKKIS
+348 
-356 KQVEAKPFD
+356 
-365 PASYKEKVIAKLKP
+365 
-379 VYEATSEKITNDAWL
+379 
-394 DENAKDLQKQ
+394 ENAKQ
-404 KLEEQYISGKVAISE
+404 S
-419 AGTKQEA
+419 
-426 IDAAYNKY
+426 YNQGENKINQ
-434 SSQTDPDS
+434 SDS
-442 LPSQYKQGNK
+442 LKTLNQILKDYTSEEPNK
-452 ENEQEKGRQDLI
+452 K
-464 QTRDLTLKAIQEDKW
+464 
-479 LTEQEKT
+479 
-486 TQKEEALKAFETGI
+486 
-500 ESVNQTVSLEQLKQR
+500 
-515 LIVYKASEKDSEKK
+515 
-529 EYPESIPN
+529 ESIPN
-537 QHIPGKEKEVKA
+537 KYEKGKK
-549 AKQEELKK
+549 EELKRDAETK
-557 LHDTTLEKI
+557 LRE
-566 NQDKWLTPDQQA
+566 A
-578 EQLKQAEVTFKK
+578 
-590 GQEAIKSAQTLT
+590 QET
-602 QLETDLADYVSEN
+602 
-615 EGKGNSIP
+615 
-623 DKYKSGNKDDLVNKA
+623 
-638 EVKLKEAHEATKQAI
+638 TKQAI
-653 EKDPW
+653 ENDPW

-664 KAQKEKAKAS
+664 KAQKENAKAR
-674 LDEGLKALK
+674 LDAGLKAVEITESLDKLK
-683 AADSLEILK
+683 EVESDFL
-692 VTEEAFVDKEKNPDS
+692 DKEKNPDS
-707 IPNQHKAGTADQAR
+707 IPNQHKAGTPEVAR
-721 KQALDSLDKEV
+721 KTFLDNFEKEAK
-732 QKELESIDND
+732 KEIESIDKD
-742 NTLTTDEK
+742 DTLTANAKQVAKDKVAQQLQEATAKVEK
-750 AAAKK
+750 AQSFDDLK
-755 KVNDAYDVAK
+755 KVETEFV
-765 QTAMEANSYEDLTT
+765 TA
-779 IKDEFLSNLPHKQGT
+779 LPHTKGEK
-794 PLKDQQSD
+794 LNQQQTE
-802 AIAELEK
+802 AISGLEGVQK
-809 KQQEIEKAIEGDKT
+809 ATEKAISEDKT
-823 LPRDEKEK
+823 LSKDEKKK

-896 AIDVDKTLTEDEKKE
+896 AIDSDKTLTAKEKEE
-911 QKVKTKA
+911 Q
-918 ELEKAKTDVKN
+918 KAKTKEELQKATEAVGAIDN
-929 TQTREE
+929 REE

-963 IEDLKKAHTE
+963 IEDLKKVHDE

-993 KEADKALAA
+993 KEADKALEA
-1002 GKDAI
+1002 GKEAI
-1007 TKADDADKVSTAVTE
+1007 TKADDADKVGAAVTE

-1032 TGDLKKAQ
+1032 TGDLKKSQ
-1040 VDANTALD
+1040 EEANTALD

-1081 KAKDNVKAAKTADA
+1081 KAKAKVAEAKTADA

-1131 AKARKDKI
+1131 AKATKDKI

-1168 NAADTADKVDDALGE
+1168 NATDTADKVDDALGK

-1189 NQHKSGDP
+1189 NQHK
-1197 VDARREAHGKELD
+1197 
-1210 RVAQET
+1210 T
-1216 KGTIEKDPTLTTEEK
+1216 
-1231 AKQVKDVDA
+1231 
-1240 AKERGMAKL
+1240 
-1249 TEAKDA
+1249 
-1255 DELDKAYGEGVTD
+1255 
-1268 IKNQHKSGDPVEA
+1268 GDPVEA

-1352 QHKSGDPVEARRGL
+1352 QHKSGDPIEARRGL

-1418 ALDKAYGDGVTSI
+1418 ELDKAYGEGVTDI

-1437 GKGLDVRKDEHK
+1437 GDP
-1449 KALEAVAKRVT
+1449 
-1460 AEIEADPT
+1460 IEARRGLHNKSIDEVAQATKDAITADTT
-1468 LTPEVREQQK
+1468 LTEAEKETQRGNVDKEATK
-1478 AEVQKEL
+1478 AKE
-1485 ELATD
+1485 ELA
-1490 KIAEAKDADEADKA
+1490 KAKDADEADKA
-1504 YGDGVTAIENVHVIG
+1504 YGDGVTAIENAHVIG

-1531 DLAEAVAK
+1531 DLAEAAAK

-1553 QRKEQLS
+1553 QRKEQLL

-1572 IAAAKDAAGVDKAYS
+1572 IDAAKDAAGVDKAYS

-1603 DDRRNAAKEFL
+1603 NDRRNAAKEFL
-1614 LKEADKVTKLIKDD
+1614 LKEADKVTKLINDD

-1660 DDINDALGKGIE
+1660 DAINDALGKGIE

-1738 TTADGVNQE
+1738 TTSDGV
-1747 LGKGITAINKAY
+1747 
-1759 RPGEAVKARKG
+1759 
-1770 AAKADLEKEAA
+1770 
-1781 KVKALIAKD
+1781 
-1790 PTLTQADKDKQT
+1790 
-1802 AAVDAAKNTAIA
+1802 
-1814 AVDKATTAEGINQ
+1814 NQ

-1850 EAAKADL
+1850 EAAKANL
-1857 EKEAAKVR
+1857 EREAAKVR

>member
-17 KVKKLF
+17 KVKKVF

-30 TVGLGVAVPTAFSQS
+30 TVGLGVAVPTGFSQS

-486 TQKEEALKAFETGI
+486 IQKEEALKAFETGI

-623 DKYKSGNKDDLVNKA
+623 DKYKSGHKDDLVNKA

-664 KAQKEKAKAS
+664 KAQKEKAKAR

-794 PLKDQQSD
+794 PLKDQQSN

-1131 AKARKDKI
+1131 AKATKDKI

-1189 NQHKSGDP
+1189 NQHKSGDSI
-1197 VDARREAHGKELD
+1197 DARREAHGKELD

-1216 KGTIEKDPTLTTEEK
+1216 KGAIEKDPTLTTEEK

-1249 TEAKDA
+1249 NEAKDA
-1255 DELDKAYGEGVTD
+1255 DALDKAYGEGVTD
-1268 IKNQHKSGDPVEA
+1268 IKNQHKSGDPV
-1281 RRGLHN
+1281 
-1287 KSIDEVAQATK
+1287 D
-1298 DAITADTT
+1298 
-1306 LTEAEKETQRGNV
+1306 
-1319 DKEAT
+1319 
-1324 KAKEELAK
+1324 
-1332 AKDADALDKAYGDGV
+1332 
-1347 TSIKN
+1347 
-1352 QHKSGDPVEARRGL
+1352 ARRGL

-1504 YGDGVTAIENVHVIG
+1504 YGDGVTAIENAHVIG

-1531 DLAEAVAK
+1531 DLAEAAAK

-1553 QRKEQLS
+1553 QRKEQLL

-1572 IAAAKDAAGVDKAYS
+1572 IDAAKDAAGVDKAYS

-1603 DDRRNAAKEFL
+1603 NDRRNAAKEFL
-1614 LKEADKVTKLIKDD
+1614 LKEADKVTKLINDD

-1660 DDINDALGKGIE
+1660 DAINDALGKGIE

-1720 TAAVDAAKNTAIA
+1720 TAAVDAAKNTA
-1733 AVDKA
+1733 
-1738 TTADGVNQE
+1738 
-1747 LGKGITAINKAY
+1747 
-1759 RPGEAVKARKG
+1759 
-1770 AAKADLEKEAA
+1770 
-1781 KVKALIAKD
+1781 
-1790 PTLTQADKDKQT
+1790 
-1802 AAVDAAKNTAIA
+1802 
-1814 AVDKATTAEGINQ
+1814 
-1827 ELGKGITAINKAYR
+1827 
-1841 PGEGVKARK
+1841 
-1850 EAAKADL
+1850 
-1857 EKEAAKVR
+1857 
-1865 EAIANDPTLTKADKA
+1865 
-1880 KQTEAVAKA
+1880 
-1889 LKAAIAAVDKATT
+1889 
-1902 AEGINQEL
+1902 
-1910 GKGITA
+1910 
-1916 INKAYRPGEGVK
+1916 
-1928 ARKEAA
+1928 
-1934 KANLEKVA
+1934 
-1942 KETKALISGD
+1942 
-1952 RYLSETEKA
+1952 
-1961 VQKQAVEQALA
+1961 
-1972 KALGQVEAA
+1972 
-1981 KTVEAVKLAEN
+1981 
-1992 LGTVAIRSAYVA
+1992 
-2004 GLAKDTDQATAA
+2004 
-2016 LNEAKQAAIE
+2016 
-2026 ALKQA
+2026 
-2031 AAETLAKITTDA
+2031 
-2043 KLTEAQKAEQS
+2043 
-2054 ENVSLALKTAIA
+2054 
-2066 TVRSAQSIA
+2066 
-2075 SVKEAKD
+2075 
-2082 KGITAIRAAYV
+2082 
-2093 PNKAVAKSSSANH
+2093 
-2106 LPKSGDANSIVLV
+2106 
-2119 GLGVM
+2119 
-2124 SLLLGMV
+2124 
-2131 LYSKKK
+2131 
-2137 ESKD
+2137 

>member
-17 KVKKLF
+17 KVKKVF

-30 TVGLGVAVPTAFSQS
+30 TVGLGVAVPTGFSQS

-442 LPSQYKQGNK
+442 LPNQYKQGNK

-486 TQKEEALKAFETGI
+486 IQKEEALKAFETGI

-623 DKYKSGNKDDLVNKA
+623 DKYKSGHKDDLVNKA

-664 KAQKEKAKAS
+664 KAQKEKAKAR

-1131 AKARKDKI
+1131 AKATKDKI

-1189 NQHKSGDP
+1189 NQHKSGDSI
-1197 VDARREAHGKELD
+1197 DARREAHGKELD

-1216 KGTIEKDPTLTTEEK
+1216 KGAIEKDPTLTTEEK

-1249 TEAKDA
+1249 NEAKDA
-1255 DELDKAYGEGVTD
+1255 DALDKAYGEGVTD
-1268 IKNQHKSGDPVEA
+1268 IKNQHKSGDPV
-1281 RRGLHN
+1281 
-1287 KSIDEVAQATK
+1287 D
-1298 DAITADTT
+1298 
-1306 LTEAEKETQRGNV
+1306 
-1319 DKEAT
+1319 
-1324 KAKEELAK
+1324 
-1332 AKDADALDKAYGDGV
+1332 
-1347 TSIKN
+1347 
-1352 QHKSGDPVEARRGL
+1352 ARRGL

-1504 YGDGVTAIENVHVIG
+1504 YGDGVTAIENAHVIG

-1531 DLAEAVAK
+1531 DLAEAAAK

-1553 QRKEQLS
+1553 QRKEQLL

-1572 IAAAKDAAGVDKAYS
+1572 IDAAKDAAGVDKAYS

-1603 DDRRNAAKEFL
+1603 NDRRNAAKEFL
-1614 LKEADKVTKLIKDD
+1614 LKEADKVTKLINDD

-1660 DDINDALGKGIE
+1660 DAINDALGKGIE

-1720 TAAVDAAKNTAIA
+1720 TAAVDAAKNTA
-1733 AVDKA
+1733 
-1738 TTADGVNQE
+1738 
-1747 LGKGITAINKAY
+1747 
-1759 RPGEAVKARKG
+1759 
-1770 AAKADLEKEAA
+1770 
-1781 KVKALIAKD
+1781 
-1790 PTLTQADKDKQT
+1790 
-1802 AAVDAAKNTAIA
+1802 
-1814 AVDKATTAEGINQ
+1814 
-1827 ELGKGITAINKAYR
+1827 
-1841 PGEGVKARK
+1841 
-1850 EAAKADL
+1850 
-1857 EKEAAKVR
+1857 
-1865 EAIANDPTLTKADKA
+1865 
-1880 KQTEAVAKA
+1880 
-1889 LKAAIAAVDKATT
+1889 
-1902 AEGINQEL
+1902 
-1910 GKGITA
+1910 
-1916 INKAYRPGEGVK
+1916 
-1928 ARKEAA
+1928 
-1934 KANLEKVA
+1934 
-1942 KETKALISGD
+1942 
-1952 RYLSETEKA
+1952 
-1961 VQKQAVEQALA
+1961 
-1972 KALGQVEAA
+1972 
-1981 KTVEAVKLAEN
+1981 
-1992 LGTVAIRSAYVA
+1992 
-2004 GLAKDTDQATAA
+2004 
-2016 LNEAKQAAIE
+2016 
-2026 ALKQA
+2026 
-2031 AAETLAKITTDA
+2031 
-2043 KLTEAQKAEQS
+2043 
-2054 ENVSLALKTAIA
+2054 
-2066 TVRSAQSIA
+2066 
-2075 SVKEAKD
+2075 
-2082 KGITAIRAAYV
+2082 
-2093 PNKAVAKSSSANH
+2093 
-2106 LPKSGDANSIVLV
+2106 
-2119 GLGVM
+2119 
-2124 SLLLGMV
+2124 
-2131 LYSKKK
+2131 
-2137 ESKD
+2137 

>member
-1 MFLKHQD
+1 MLQTVTVTKDQQNPISITLSEDQAKSLKNKEKLK
-8 VKQKNWRMR
+8 VSIKQKQSKKTSKDFFFEVGIDPKVEAKQKEKLLELD
-17 KVKKLF
+17 KVKKQIED
-23 VSSCMLL
+23 SI
-30 TVGLGVAVPTAFSQS
+30 
-45 NGVMVVKAA
+45 NG
-54 EVPATDL
+54 
-61 SRQASDSERVDES
+61 
-74 SLLQKENLS
+74 
-83 VDSFKL
+83 
-89 ENLNGWEAEND
+89 
-100 TAGNLGKFKDPD
+100 
-112 SSGYQNIL
+112 
-120 TSSGK
+120 
-125 NISVAVA
+125 
-132 PKGSGKMNIK
+132 
-142 VTKRSNFQGGYYVGG
+142 
-157 LRTQTP
+157 
-163 VLKLNDVYRY
+163 
-173 SFTTKKLSGNSSE
+173 
-186 FKTRVKPVE
+186 
-195 SNNKL
+195 
-200 GKELVIRVDN
+200 
-210 KNVSTK
+210 
-216 HDWLPDIS
+216 
-224 DGTHTVDFT
+224 
-233 GLDKKLSVAFRFS
+233 
-246 PRQTSN
+246 
-252 VVYEFSNINIKNIS
+252 
-266 PASVPAIP
+266 
-274 SKVLEGTSVL
+274 
-284 SGTAIS
+284 
-290 SGDTLEKRK
+290 
-299 SFDGDILRVYKDSK
+299 
-313 IIARTVIK
+313 
-321 GNKWDVKL
+321 
-329 SKPLIAGEKL
+329 
-339 DFEILHPRS
+339 
-348 QNVSKKIS
+348 
-356 KQVEAKPFD
+356 
-365 PASYKEKVIAKLKP
+365 
-379 VYEATSEKITNDAWL
+379 DAWL
-394 DENAKDLQKQ
+394 PEKPEGEKPVQNTNKELQLQELNKKYQMAK
-404 KLEEQYISGKVAISE
+404 
-419 AGTKQEA
+419 EA
-426 IDAAYNKY
+426 IESATTLDDVETQFDKY
-434 SSQTDPDS
+434 TKVGDKDKYPDS
-442 LPSQYKQGNK
+442 LRNQYTQGDKDK
-452 ENEQEKGRQDLI
+452 EIEKAKKSLGDLSDKVNGKI
-464 QTRDLTLKAIQEDKW
+464 EEDKW
-479 LTEQEKT
+479 L
-486 TQKEEALKAFETGI
+486 
-500 ESVNQTVSLEQLKQR
+500 S
-515 LIVYKASEKDSEKK
+515 
-529 EYPESIPN
+529 
-537 QHIPGKEKEVKA
+537 
-549 AKQEELKK
+549 
-557 LHDTTLEKI
+557 
-566 NQDKWLTPDQQA
+566 
-578 EQLKQAEVTFKK
+578 
-590 GQEAIKSAQTLT
+590 
-602 QLETDLADYVSEN
+602 
-615 EGKGNSIP
+615 
-623 DKYKSGNKDDLVNKA
+623 A
-638 EVKLKEAHEATKQAI
+638 EVKKKQQQELEARKQKVNDSLKGSDSLKSLRETVEKASSKNQKKPESFEDVYVPGNEETEKTKVRDILQKTYQKTEQNI
-653 EKDPW
+653 ETDPW

-664 KAQKEKAKAS
+664 KAQKENAKTR
-674 LDEGLKALK
+674 LDAGLKAVETTESLDKLK
-683 AADSLEILK
+683 EVESDFL
-692 VTEEAFVDKEKNPDS
+692 DKEKNPDS
-707 IPNQHKAGTADQAR
+707 IPNQHKAGTPEVAR
-721 KQALDSLDKEV
+721 KTFLDNFEKEAK
-732 QKELESIDND
+732 KEIESIKND
-742 NTLTTDEK
+742 VTLTDAEK
-750 AAAKK
+750 ATAKA
-755 KVNDAYDVAK
+755 KVEAQLQEAK
-765 QTAMEANSYEDLTT
+765 GKAKESKSFDDLKNIQDKFNSE
-779 IKDEFLSNLPHKQGT
+779 LPHTPGK

-857 KAFEE
+857 KVFEE

-882 LLAELKQKADDTEK
+882 LLAELKQKAADTEK
-896 AIDVDKTLTEDEKKE
+896 AIDSDKTLTAKEKEE
-911 QKVKTKA
+911 Q
-918 ELEKAKTDVKN
+918 KAKTKEELQKATEAVGAIDN
-929 TQTREE
+929 REE

-963 IEDLKKAHTE
+963 IEDLKKVHDE

-1007 TKADDADKVSTAVTE
+1007 TKADDADKVGAAVTE

-1032 TGDLKKAQ
+1032 TGDLKKVQ
-1040 VDANTALD
+1040 EEANQALD

-1058 NKDATLTTE
+1058 NNDITLTAK
-1067 DKAKQLKEVETALT
+1067 DKEQQLKEVETALT

-1131 AKARKDKI
+1131 AKATKDKI

-1151 EQSKAVDAEL
+1151 EQSKAVNAEL

-1168 NAADTADKVDDALGE
+1168 NAADTADKVDDALGK

-1189 NQHKSGDP
+1189 NQHKTGDP
-1197 VDARREAHGKELD
+1197 VVARREAHGKQLD

-1216 KGTIEKDPTLTTEEK
+1216 KDAIEKDPTLTTEEK

-1249 TEAKDA
+1249 TEAKNA

-1268 IKNQHKSGDPVEA
+1268 IKNQYKSGDPIEA

-1287 KSIDEVAQATK
+1287 KSIDK
-1298 DAITADTT
+1298 
-1306 LTEAEKETQRGNV
+1306 
-1319 DKEAT
+1319 
-1324 KAKEELAK
+1324 
-1332 AKDADALDKAYGDGV
+1332 
-1347 TSIKN
+1347 
-1352 QHKSGDPVEARRGL
+1352 
-1366 HNKSIDEV
+1366 V

-1504 YGDGVTAIENVHVIG
+1504 YGDGVTAIENAHVIG

-1572 IAAAKDAAGVDKAYS
+1572 IDAAKDAAGVDKAYS
-1587 DGVRD
+1587 DGVHD

-1614 LKEADKVTKLIKDD
+1614 LKEADKVTKLINDD

-1660 DDINDALGKGIE
+1660 DAINDALGKGIE

-1759 RPGEAVKARKG
+1759 RPGE
-1770 AAKADLEKEAA
+1770 
-1781 KVKALIAKD
+1781 
-1790 PTLTQADKDKQT
+1790 
-1802 AAVDAAKNTAIA
+1802 
-1814 AVDKATTAEGINQ
+1814 
-1827 ELGKGITAINKAYR
+1827 
-1841 PGEGVKARK
+1841 GVKARK
-1850 EAAKADL
+1850 EA
-1857 EKEAAKVR
+1857 
-1865 EAIANDPTLTKADKA
+1865 
-1880 KQTEAVAKA
+1880 
-1889 LKAAIAAVDKATT
+1889 
-1902 AEGINQEL
+1902 
-1910 GKGITA
+1910 
-1916 INKAYRPGEGVK
+1916 
-1928 ARKEAA
+1928 
-1934 KANLEKVA
+1934 
-1942 KETKALISGD
+1942 
-1952 RYLSETEKA
+1952 
-1961 VQKQAVEQALA
+1961 
-1972 KALGQVEAA
+1972 
-1981 KTVEAVKLAEN
+1981 
-1992 LGTVAIRSAYVA
+1992 
-2004 GLAKDTDQATAA
+2004 
-2016 LNEAKQAAIE
+2016 
-2026 ALKQA
+2026 
-2031 AAETLAKITTDA
+2031 
-2043 KLTEAQKAEQS
+2043 
-2054 ENVSLALKTAIA
+2054 
-2066 TVRSAQSIA
+2066 
-2075 SVKEAKD
+2075 
-2082 KGITAIRAAYV
+2082 
-2093 PNKAVAKSSSANH
+2093 
-2106 LPKSGDANSIVLV
+2106 
-2119 GLGVM
+2119 
-2124 SLLLGMV
+2124 
-2131 LYSKKK
+2131 
-2137 ESKD
+2137 

>member
-1 MFLKHQD
+1 MFLKHHD

-30 TVGLGVAVPTAFSQS
+30 TVGLGVAVPTGFSQS

-54 EVPATDL
+54 EAEELPDDLMNFKGTWEVSADGSSGRFFSKGATDSYVFHL
-61 SRQASDSERVDES
+61 IPAKDVKKPGWREHNEVKDSYIKIDKQSIAARYKTSTTAPYSVAFKVNTKSLIKDHDYKITFEQGQIASGITVDYRIGS
-74 SLLQKENLS
+74 AFNKTTD
-83 VDSFKL
+83 DSFKISD
-89 ENLNGWEAEND
+89 ESKYASNVKIEGEEQ
-100 TAGNLGKFKDPD
+100 GFKQREQGDKTISFRTLKEGPMSLVLLSKVEKKPQGD
-112 SSGYQNIL
+112 L
-120 TSSGK
+120 DVEFK
-125 NISVAVA
+125 NFKIIDVTNPSQLDKGVA
-132 PKGSGKMNIK
+132 
-142 VTKRSNFQGGYYVGG
+142 YVG
-157 LRTQTP
+157 
-163 VLKLNDVYRY
+163 
-173 SFTTKKLSGNSSE
+173 
-186 FKTRVKPVE
+186 
-195 SNNKL
+195 
-200 GKELVIRVDN
+200 N
-210 KNVSTK
+210 KNVELTLKSDDGRTNFEGDEISLFNSRGELLQTVTVTK
-216 HDWLPDIS
+216 DQQNPIS
-224 DGTHTVDFT
+224 IT
-233 GLDKKLSVAFRFS
+233 LSEDQAKS
-246 PRQTSN
+246 L
-252 VVYEFSNINIKNIS
+252 KN
-266 PASVPAIP
+266 
-274 SKVLEGTSVL
+274 K
-284 SGTAIS
+284 
-290 SGDTLEKRK
+290 
-299 SFDGDILRVYKDSK
+299 
-313 IIARTVIK
+313 
-321 GNKWDVKL
+321 
-329 SKPLIAGEKL
+329 EKL
-339 DFEILHPRS
+339 KVSIK
-348 QNVSKKIS
+348 QKQSKKTS
-356 KQVEAKPFD
+356 KDFFFEVGIDPKVEAKQ
-365 PASYKEKVIAKLKP
+365 KEKLLELDKVKKQI
-379 VYEATSEKITNDAWL
+379 EDSINGDAWL
-394 DENAKDLQKQ
+394 PEKPEGEKPVQNTNKELQLQELNKKYQMAK
-404 KLEEQYISGKVAISE
+404 
-419 AGTKQEA
+419 EA
-426 IDAAYNKY
+426 IESATTLDDVETQFDKY
-434 SSQTDPDS
+434 TKVGDKDKYPDS
-442 LPSQYKQGNK
+442 LRNQYTQGDKDK
-452 ENEQEKGRQDLI
+452 EIEKAKKSLGDLSDKVNGKI
-464 QTRDLTLKAIQEDKW
+464 EEDKW
-479 LTEQEKT
+479 L
-486 TQKEEALKAFETGI
+486 
-500 ESVNQTVSLEQLKQR
+500 S
-515 LIVYKASEKDSEKK
+515 
-529 EYPESIPN
+529 
-537 QHIPGKEKEVKA
+537 
-549 AKQEELKK
+549 
-557 LHDTTLEKI
+557 
-566 NQDKWLTPDQQA
+566 
-578 EQLKQAEVTFKK
+578 
-590 GQEAIKSAQTLT
+590 
-602 QLETDLADYVSEN
+602 
-615 EGKGNSIP
+615 
-623 DKYKSGNKDDLVNKA
+623 A
-638 EVKLKEAHEATKQAI
+638 EVKKKQQQELEARKQKVNDSLKGSDSLKSLRETVEKASSKNQKKPESFEDVYVPGNEETEKTKVRDILQKTYQKTEQNI
-653 EKDPW
+653 ETDPW

-664 KAQKEKAKAS
+664 KAQKENAKTR
-674 LDEGLKALK
+674 LDAGLKAVETTESLDKLK
-683 AADSLEILK
+683 EVESDFL
-692 VTEEAFVDKEKNPDS
+692 DKEKAKS
-707 IPNQHKAGTADQAR
+707 IPSQHQAGTPEVAR
-721 KQALDSLDKEV
+721 KTFLDNFEKEAK
-732 QKELESIDND
+732 KEIESIKND
-742 NTLTTDEK
+742 VTLTDAEK
-750 AAAKK
+750 ATAKA
-755 KVNDAYDVAK
+755 KVEAQLQEAK
-765 QTAMEANSYEDLTT
+765 GKAKESKSFDDLKNIQDKFNSE
-779 IKDEFLSNLPHKQGT
+779 LPHTTGK

-809 KQQEIEKAIEGDKT
+809 KQQEIEKAISEDKT
-823 LPRDEKEK
+823 LSKDEKEK

-837 ERLKSDTQK
+837 AKLVAEKEK
-846 VKDAKNADAIK
+846 VSKAPDADAVK
-857 KAFEE
+857 KALES
-862 GKVNIPQAHI
+862 GKQEIAKAYVPQNLEDH
-872 PGDLNKDKEK
+872 KKK
-882 LLAELKQKADDTEK
+882 LLAELKQKANDTEK
-896 AIDVDKTLTEDEKKE
+896 AIDSDKTLTAKEKEE
-911 QKVKTKA
+911 Q
-918 ELEKAKTDVKN
+918 KAKTKEELQKATEAVGAIDN
-929 TQTREE
+929 REE
-935 LDKKVPEL
+935 LDKKAPEL
-943 KKAIEDTH
+943 KKAIQDSH
-951 VKGNLEGVKNKA
+951 VKGDLEGVKNKA
-963 IEDLKKAHTE
+963 IEDLQKVHDE

-993 KEADKALAA
+993 KEADRALAA

-1007 TKADDADKVSTAVTE
+1007 TKADDADKVGAAVTE

-1032 TGDLKKAQ
+1032 TGDLKKVQ
-1040 VDANTALD
+1040 EEANQALD

-1101 KGVATIDAVHKAGQ
+1101 KGVATIDAIHKAGQ

-1131 AKARKDKI
+1131 AKATKDKI

-1168 NAADTADKVDDALGE
+1168 NAADTADKVDDALGK

-1189 NQHKSGDP
+1189 NQHKTGDP
-1197 VDARREAHGKELD
+1197 VEARREAHSKELD

-1255 DELDKAYGEGVTD
+1255 D
-1268 IKNQHKSGDPVEA
+1268 
-1281 RRGLHN
+1281 
-1287 KSIDEVAQATK
+1287 
-1298 DAITADTT
+1298 
-1306 LTEAEKETQRGNV
+1306 
-1319 DKEAT
+1319 
-1324 KAKEELAK
+1324 
-1332 AKDADALDKAYGDGV
+1332 ALDKAYGDGV
-1347 TSIKN
+1347 TDIKN

-1504 YGDGVTAIENVHVIG
+1504 YGDGVTAIENAHVIG

-1572 IAAAKDAAGVDKAYS
+1572 IDAAKDAAGVDKAYS

-1614 LKEADKVTKLIKDD
+1614 LKEADKVTKLINDD

-1660 DDINDALGKGIE
+1660 DAINDALGKGIE

-1759 RPGEAVKARKG
+1759 RPGEGVKARKE

-1857 EKEAAKVR
+1857 EKEAA
-1865 EAIANDPTLTKADKA
+1865 
-1880 KQTEAVAKA
+1880 
-1889 LKAAIAAVDKATT
+1889 
-1902 AEGINQEL
+1902 
-1910 GKGITA
+1910 
-1916 INKAYRPGEGVK
+1916 
-1928 ARKEAA
+1928 
-1934 KANLEKVA
+1934 
-1942 KETKALISGD
+1942 
-1952 RYLSETEKA
+1952 
-1961 VQKQAVEQALA
+1961 
-1972 KALGQVEAA
+1972 
-1981 KTVEAVKLAEN
+1981 
-1992 LGTVAIRSAYVA
+1992 
-2004 GLAKDTDQATAA
+2004 
-2016 LNEAKQAAIE
+2016 
-2026 ALKQA
+2026 
-2031 AAETLAKITTDA
+2031 
-2043 KLTEAQKAEQS
+2043 
-2054 ENVSLALKTAIA
+2054 
-2066 TVRSAQSIA
+2066 
-2075 SVKEAKD
+2075 
-2082 KGITAIRAAYV
+2082 
-2093 PNKAVAKSSSANH
+2093 
-2106 LPKSGDANSIVLV
+2106 
-2119 GLGVM
+2119 
-2124 SLLLGMV
+2124 
-2131 LYSKKK
+2131 
-2137 ESKD
+2137 

>member
-17 KVKKLF
+17 KVKKVF

-30 TVGLGVAVPTAFSQS
+30 TVGLGVAVPTGFSQS

-486 TQKEEALKAFETGI
+486 IQKEEALKAFETGI

-623 DKYKSGNKDDLVNKA
+623 DKYKSGHKDDLVNKA

-664 KAQKEKAKAS
+664 KAQKEKAKAR

-1131 AKARKDKI
+1131 AKATKDKI

-1189 NQHKSGDP
+1189 NQHKSGDSI
-1197 VDARREAHGKELD
+1197 DARREAHGKELD

-1216 KGTIEKDPTLTTEEK
+1216 KGAIEKDPTLTTEEK

-1249 TEAKDA
+1249 NEAKDA
-1255 DELDKAYGEGVTD
+1255 DALDKAYGEGVTD
-1268 IKNQHKSGDPVEA
+1268 IKNQHKSGDPV
-1281 RRGLHN
+1281 
-1287 KSIDEVAQATK
+1287 D
-1298 DAITADTT
+1298 
-1306 LTEAEKETQRGNV
+1306 
-1319 DKEAT
+1319 
-1324 KAKEELAK
+1324 
-1332 AKDADALDKAYGDGV
+1332 
-1347 TSIKN
+1347 
-1352 QHKSGDPVEARRGL
+1352 ARRGL

-1504 YGDGVTAIENVHVIG
+1504 YGDGVTAIENAHVIG

-1531 DLAEAVAK
+1531 DLAEAAAK

-1553 QRKEQLS
+1553 QRKEQLL

-1572 IAAAKDAAGVDKAYS
+1572 IDAAKDAAGVDKAYS

-1603 DDRRNAAKEFL
+1603 NDRRNAAKEFL
-1614 LKEADKVTKLIKDD
+1614 LKEADKVTKLINDD

-1660 DDINDALGKGIE
+1660 DAINDALGKGIE

-1691 KGDLEK
+1691 KG
-1697 EAAKVKALIA
+1697 
-1707 KDPTLTQADKDKQ
+1707 
-1720 TAAVDAAKNTAIA
+1720 
-1733 AVDKA
+1733 
-1738 TTADGVNQE
+1738 
-1747 LGKGITAINKAY
+1747 
-1759 RPGEAVKARKG
+1759 
-1770 AAKADLEKEAA
+1770 DLEKEAA

-1857 EKEAAKVR
+1857 EKEAAKV
-1865 EAIANDPTLTKADKA
+1865 
-1880 KQTEAVAKA
+1880 
-1889 LKAAIAAVDKATT
+1889 
-1902 AEGINQEL
+1902 
-1910 GKGITA
+1910 
-1916 INKAYRPGEGVK
+1916 
-1928 ARKEAA
+1928 
-1934 KANLEKVA
+1934 
-1942 KETKALISGD
+1942 KALI
-1952 RYLSETEKA
+1952 T
-1961 VQKQAVEQALA
+1961 
-1972 KALGQVEAA
+1972 
-1981 KTVEAVKLAEN
+1981 
-1992 LGTVAIRSAYVA
+1992 
-2004 GLAKDTDQATAA
+2004 
-2016 LNEAKQAAIE
+2016 
-2026 ALKQA
+2026 
-2031 AAETLAKITTDA
+2031 
-2043 KLTEAQKAEQS
+2043 
-2054 ENVSLALKTAIA
+2054 
-2066 TVRSAQSIA
+2066 
-2075 SVKEAKD
+2075 
-2082 KGITAIRAAYV
+2082 
-2093 PNKAVAKSSSANH
+2093 
-2106 LPKSGDANSIVLV
+2106 
-2119 GLGVM
+2119 
-2124 SLLLGMV
+2124 
-2131 LYSKKK
+2131 
-2137 ESKD
+2137 

>member
-1 MFLKHQD
+1 MLKKIEVKEGQKNPISITLSED
-8 VKQKNWRMR
+8 QAKSLKNKEKLKVSIKQKQSKKTSKDFFFEVGIDPKVKAKQQEKLLELD
-17 KVKKLF
+17 KVKKQIED
-23 VSSCMLL
+23 SI
-30 TVGLGVAVPTAFSQS
+30 
-45 NGVMVVKAA
+45 NG
-54 EVPATDL
+54 
-61 SRQASDSERVDES
+61 
-74 SLLQKENLS
+74 
-83 VDSFKL
+83 
-89 ENLNGWEAEND
+89 
-100 TAGNLGKFKDPD
+100 
-112 SSGYQNIL
+112 
-120 TSSGK
+120 
-125 NISVAVA
+125 
-132 PKGSGKMNIK
+132 
-142 VTKRSNFQGGYYVGG
+142 
-157 LRTQTP
+157 
-163 VLKLNDVYRY
+163 
-173 SFTTKKLSGNSSE
+173 
-186 FKTRVKPVE
+186 
-195 SNNKL
+195 
-200 GKELVIRVDN
+200 
-210 KNVSTK
+210 
-216 HDWLPDIS
+216 
-224 DGTHTVDFT
+224 
-233 GLDKKLSVAFRFS
+233 
-246 PRQTSN
+246 
-252 VVYEFSNINIKNIS
+252 
-266 PASVPAIP
+266 
-274 SKVLEGTSVL
+274 
-284 SGTAIS
+284 
-290 SGDTLEKRK
+290 
-299 SFDGDILRVYKDSK
+299 
-313 IIARTVIK
+313 
-321 GNKWDVKL
+321 
-329 SKPLIAGEKL
+329 
-339 DFEILHPRS
+339 
-348 QNVSKKIS
+348 
-356 KQVEAKPFD
+356 
-365 PASYKEKVIAKLKP
+365 
-379 VYEATSEKITNDAWL
+379 DAWL
-394 DENAKDLQKQ
+394 PEKSEGEKPVQNTNKELQLQELNKKYQMAK
-404 KLEEQYISGKVAISE
+404 
-419 AGTKQEA
+419 EA
-426 IDAAYNKY
+426 IESATTLDDVETQFDKY
-434 SSQTDPDS
+434 TKVGDKDKYPDS
-442 LPSQYKQGNK
+442 LRNQYTRGDKDK
-452 ENEQEKGRQDLI
+452 EIEKAKKSLGDLSDKVNGKI
-464 QTRDLTLKAIQEDKW
+464 EEDKW
-479 LTEQEKT
+479 LSDEVKKKQQQELEARKQKVNDSLKGSDSLKSLRETVEKASSKNQKKPESFEDVYVPGNEETEKTKVRDILQKTYQKTEQNI
-486 TQKEEALKAFETGI
+486 ET
-500 ESVNQTVSLEQLKQR
+500 
-515 LIVYKASEKDSEKK
+515 
-529 EYPESIPN
+529 
-537 QHIPGKEKEVKA
+537 
-549 AKQEELKK
+549 
-557 LHDTTLEKI
+557 
-566 NQDKWLTPDQQA
+566 
-578 EQLKQAEVTFKK
+578 
-590 GQEAIKSAQTLT
+590 
-602 QLETDLADYVSEN
+602 
-615 EGKGNSIP
+615 
-623 DKYKSGNKDDLVNKA
+623 
-638 EVKLKEAHEATKQAI
+638 
-653 EKDPW
+653 DPW

-664 KAQKEKAKAS
+664 KAQKENAKAR
-674 LDEGLKALK
+674 LDAGLKAVETTESLDKLK
-683 AADSLEILK
+683 EVESDFL
-692 VTEEAFVDKEKNPDS
+692 DKEKNPDS
-707 IPNQHKAGTADQAR
+707 IPNQHKAGTPEVAR
-721 KQALDSLDKEV
+721 KTFLDNFEKEAK
-732 QKELESIDND
+732 KEIESIDKD
-742 NTLTTDEK
+742 DTLTANAKQVAKDKVAQQLQEATAKVEK
-750 AAAKK
+750 AQSFDDLKNIQDK
-755 KVNDAYDVAK
+755 F
-765 QTAMEANSYEDLTT
+765 NSE
-779 IKDEFLSNLPHKQGT
+779 LPHTPGK

-862 GKVNIPQAHI
+862 GKVDIPQAHI

-896 AIDVDKTLTEDEKKE
+896 AIDSDKTLTAKEKEE
-911 QKVKTKA
+911 Q
-918 ELEKAKTDVKN
+918 KAKTKEELQKATEAVGAIDN
-929 TQTREE
+929 REE

-951 VKGNLEGVKNKA
+951 VKGNLEGIKNKA

-1002 GKDAI
+1002 GKEAI

-1048 KAAEKERGEI
+1048 KAAEKEREEI
-1058 NKDATLTTE
+1058 NNDITLTAK
-1067 DKAKQLKEVETALT
+1067 DKEQQLKEVETALT

-1131 AKARKDKI
+1131 AKATKDKI

-1151 EQSKAVDAEL
+1151 EQSKAVNAEL

-1168 NAADTADKVDDALGE
+1168 NAADTADKVDDALGK

-1189 NQHKSGDP
+1189 NQHKTGDP
-1197 VDARREAHGKELD
+1197 VVARREAHGKQLD

-1216 KGTIEKDPTLTTEEK
+1216 KDAIEKDPTLTTEEK

-1249 TEAKDA
+1249 TEAKNA

-1268 IKNQHKSGDPVEA
+1268 IKNQHKSGDP
-1281 RRGLHN
+1281 
-1287 KSIDEVAQATK
+1287 I
-1298 DAITADTT
+1298 
-1306 LTEAEKETQRGNV
+1306 
-1319 DKEAT
+1319 
-1324 KAKEELAK
+1324 
-1332 AKDADALDKAYGDGV
+1332 
-1347 TSIKN
+1347 
-1352 QHKSGDPVEARRGL
+1352 EARRGL

-1504 YGDGVTAIENVHVIG
+1504 YGDGVTAIENAHVIG

-1531 DLAEAVAK
+1531 DLAEAAAK

-1553 QRKEQLS
+1553 QRKEQLL

-1572 IAAAKDAAGVDKAYS
+1572 IDAAKDAAGVDKAYS

-1603 DDRRNAAKEFL
+1603 NDRRNAAKEFL
-1614 LKEADKVTKLIKDD
+1614 LKEADKVTKLINDD

-1660 DDINDALGKGIE
+1660 DAINDALGKGIE

-1691 KGDLEK
+1691 KDDLEK

-1759 RPGEAVKARKG
+1759 RPGEAVKARKE

-1790 PTLTQADKDKQT
+1790 PTLTQAAKDKQT
-1802 AAVDAAKNTAIA
+1802 AAVDAAKNTAIV

-1857 EKEAAKVR
+1857 EREAAKVR

-1916 INKAYRPGEGVK
+1916 INKAYRPGEGVE
-1928 ARKEAA
+1928 AHKEAA

-2054 ENVSLALKTAIA
+2054 ENVSLALKMAIA

-2075 SVKEAKD
+2075 SVKEAID